1 MATLEKLMKAFESL
15 KSFQQQQQQT
25 VEGVAGR
32 AGRGHRPMGER
43 GPLLGVTLAW
53 GVEGTEG
60 TGAAGRVVVRGE
72 LPAPAERGGPQTGDG
87 EGTPVL
93 KVQIG
98 HDLPRVLPGDRA
110 THAQD
115 FPGQHPPHQTHRT
128 LELSLPS
135 VGLAVHRQLEGTC
148 GVSLPL
154 PPGTRSV
161 HPPPGDPECP
171 PASRGPG
178 VPTQGRRRLPCG
190 QLWTPAPDST
200 GGSVCSWAAPA
211 PLPPPGPG
219 SWLIPSSETQTQRKK
234 ELLNTKKDRVNH
246 CQTICENIVAQ
257 SLRNSPEFQ
266 KLLGIAVE
274 LFLLCSDDAESD
286 VRMVADECLNKVIKA
301 LMDSNLPRLQLELY
315 KEIKKNGA
323 PRSLRAALWRFAELA
338 HLVRPQKCRPYLVNL
353 LPCLT
358 RISKRTEESVQE
370 SLAAA
375 IPKIMASFGNFAND
389 NEIKVLLKAF
399 IANLKSSSPTIR
411 RTAASSAVSVCQHS
425 RRTQHFYSWLLSV
438 LLGLLVPVGG
448 EPPTLLILG
457 VLLALR
463 YLVPLLQQQVKDTS
477 LKGSFGVTRKETEV
491 SPSTEQLVQVYE
503 LILHYTQ
510 HPDHNVVTGALE
522 LLQQIFRTPPPEL
535 LQVLTTV
542 GGGRRLGAARDEPGC
557 RSRSGSIVELIAGGG
572 SSCSPVLS
580 RKQKGKVLL
589 GEEEALEDDSES
601 RSDVSSSAFAA
612 SVKGEVAGELAASSG
627 VSTPGS
633 TSSAA
638 DSVGHDIIT
647 EQPRSQHTLQSDPV
661 DLASCDLASAATDGD
676 EEDILSHSSSQIS
689 AVPSDPAMDLNDGT
703 QASSPISDSSQTTT
717 EGPDSAVT
725 PSDSSEIVLDSA
737 DSQYSG
743 MQMEHLQDEEEDA
756 AGVLTDEASVAL
768 PHAHALR
775 NAGHSRQSS
784 DSSVERLLPKEEAAE
799 LGDPESK
806 PCRIKGDIGQ
816 FTDDDAAPLVHCVRL
831 LAASFL
837 LTGEK
842 NALVPDRD
850 ARVSVKALAVSCVG
864 AAVALHPESFFSKLY
879 KSPLDPVEYPEEQYV
894 SDILNYI
901 DHGDPQIRGAT
912 AILCGTLVHSILT
925 RSRFHVSDWLG
936 AMRGLTGNTFSLVD
950 CVPLLQKTLK
960 DESSVTCK
968 LACTAVRL
976 CVMSLCSSS
985 YSELGLQLII
995 DALPLRSSSYWLVRT
1010 ELLETLAEIDFR
1022 LVSFLESRAEKLHR
1036 GAHHYTGLLKLQE
1049 RVLNNVVISLLGDED
1064 SRVRH
1069 VAAASLLRLVP
1080 KLFYKCDQG
1089 QADPVVAV
1097 ARDQSSVYLKLL
1109 MHEMQP
1115 PSHFSVS
1122 TMTRIYRGYSL
1133 LPSITDVTLENNL
1146 SRVIAAVSHQLV
1158 RSTTRA
1164 LTFGCCE
1171 ALCLLSTA
1179 FPVCVWSL
1187 GWHCGVPPLGGADE
1201 SRKSCTVGMVT
1212 VILTLLS
1219 SAWFPLDLSAHQDAL
1234 TLAGNLLAASAPRS
1248 LRSSWSTEEEASTAA
1263 TRQEEAWP
1271 ALGDRSLVP
1280 MVEQLFSHL
1289 LKVINICAHV
1299 LDDVAPGPAVK
1310 AALPSLTNPPSLSP
1324 IRRKGKEKEAGE
1336 QVAVPLSP
1344 KKGPEAGPASRQP
1357 DTPGPA
1363 TTSKSSTLGGFYH
1376 LPSYLKLYEV
1386 LKATHTNYKVTLD
1399 LQSSTEKFG
1408 SFLRSA
1414 LDVLSQILEL
1424 ATLQD
1429 IGKCV
1434 EEILGYLKSCFSR
1447 EPMMATVCVQQL
1459 LKTLFGTNL
1468 ASQFDGLSSNPS
1480 KSQGR
1485 AQRLGSSSIRP
1496 GLYHYC
1502 FMAPYTH
1509 FTQAL
1514 ADASLRNMVQA
1525 EQDHDTSGW
1534 FDVLQKVSSQLKT
1547 NLTGVTKN
1555 RADKNAI
1562 HNHIRLFEPLVIKA
1576 LKQYTTTT
1584 SVQLQRQVLDLL
1596 AQLVQLRVNYCLLDS
1611 DQVFIGFV
1619 LKQFEYIEVG
1629 QFRES
1634 EAIIPN
1640 VFFFLVLLSYERYHS
1655 KQIIGIPKIIQLCDG
1670 IMASGRKAV
1679 THAIPALQPI
1689 VHDLFVL
1696 RGANKADAGKELETQ
1711 KEVVVSMLLRLI
1723 QHHQVL
1729 EMFILVLQ
1737 QCHKENEDKWKR
1749 LSRQV
1754 ADVILPML
1762 AKQQMHID
1770 SHEALGVLNTLFE
1783 ILAPSS
1789 LRPVDMLLRSMFV
1802 TPSTMA
1808 SVSTVQ
1814 LWISGI
1820 LAILRVLISQSTEDI
1835 VLSRIQE
1842 LSFSAHL
1849 LSCPVINRL
1858 REGSSSPAPEGHSE
1872 GRHGKSLP
1880 EETFSRF
1887 LLQLVGILL
1896 DDIVTKQL
1904 RVDVSEQQ
1912 HTFYCQELGT
1922 LLMCLVHIFK
1932 SGMFRRMTA
1941 AATRLFTSE
1950 ASDGSFYT
1958 LEGLNA
1964 HVRAMVPTHPALVLL
1979 WCQLLLLV
1987 NYTDYRWWAEVQQ
2000 TPKRHS
2006 LSSTKLLSP
2015 QALGEADS
2023 DWASR
2028 LGMCNREIVRRGA
2041 LILFCDYVCQNLH
2054 DSEHLTWLTVNHIQ
2068 DLISLSHEPPV
2079 QDFISAV
2086 HRNSAASGLFIQAI
2100 QSRCDNLSTPTML
2113 RKTLQCLEGIHLSQ
2127 SGAVLTLYVDRLLHT
2142 PFRVLARRVDT
2153 LACRRV
2159 EMLLAANTQSSV
2171 SQLPLEELN
2180 RIQEYL
2186 QSSGL
2191 AQRHQRLYSLLD
2203 RFRLSTVPE
2212 SQSPAPPVTS
2222 HPLDGDGHM
2231 ALEAV
2236 NPDKDWYIRLVRSQ
2250 CWTRSD
2256 SALLE
2261 GAELV
2266 HRIPAGELEAF
2277 MMNPEF
2283 NISLLAPCL
2292 SLGVRE
2298 LSGGQGS
2305 PLFET
2310 ARLVTLH
2317 RMSSVVQQLPATH
2330 QPYQPS
2336 FPPESSAYWSKLSDL
2351 FGDAT
2356 VYQSLTTLARAL
2368 AQYLVV
2374 LSRVPSHLHLP
2385 PEKEEDV
2392 VKFVVMTLEALS
2404 WHLIHRQMPLSLDLQ
2419 AALDCCCVALQL
2431 PGLWLVLS
2439 SLEFVTHACSLIH
2452 CVRFA
2457 LEAIAVQP
2465 GDQLLSPERR
2475 MNPAAALR
2483 EDRADADSAPP
2494 QYVTTACELV
2504 AEMVEALQSVL
2515 APGHRRN
2522 SNVPAFLTSVLKNIV
2537 VSLARLPLVNSYT
2550 RVPPLV
2556 WKLGW
2561 SPKPGG
2567 DFGTALPEIPV
2578 EFLQEKEV
2586 FKEFIYRINTL
2597 GWTSRTQFEE
2607 TWATLLGVLVTQPL
2621 SMEQEESQPEEDTE
2635 RTQIHVLAVQA
2646 ITSLVLSAMAVP
2658 VAGNPAVSCL
2668 EQQPRNKP
2676 LKALDTRFG
2685 RKLSVIRG
2693 IVEQEVQAMVS
2704 KRDNI
2709 ATHHSYQAWDPVP
2722 SLAPATTGALISHDK
2737 LLLQINPEREL
2748 GNMSYKLGQVSIHSV
2763 WLGNSITPLRE
2774 EEWDE
2779 EEEEE
2784 ADVPLP
2790 SSPPTSPVNSRKH
2803 RAGVDIHSCSQFLL
2817 ELYSRWLLPSGSARK
2832 TPVILISEVVRSL
2845 LVVSDLFTERNQF
2858 EMMYSTLMELRR
2870 VHPSEDEILVQYLV
2884 PATCKAAAVLGMDKA
2899 VAEPVSRL
2907 LESALRSSHL
2917 PSRLGA
2923 LHGVLY
2929 VLECDLLDD
2938 TAKQLIP
2945 VVSDYLLSNLKGIAH
2960 CVNVH
2965 SQQHVLLM
2973 CATAFYLIEN
2983 YPLDVGPEFSASI
2996 IQMCGVMLSGSE
3008 EATPSAVFHCVLR
3021 GLERLLLSEQ
3031 LSRLD
3036 AESLVKLSVDRV
3048 NVHSPHR
3055 AMAALGLM
3063 LTCMYTGKEKVSPG
3077 RTADPNSSAPDS
3089 ESVIV
3094 AMERVSV
3101 LFDRIRKGFP
3111 CEARVVAR
3119 ILPQFLDDFFPPQDV
3134 MNKVIGEFLSNQQPY
3149 PQFMATV
3156 VYKVFQTL
3164 HSTGQ
3169 SSMVRDWVMLSLS
3182 NFTQRTPVAMAMW
3195 SLSCFF
3201 VSASTS
3207 PWVSAVLPH
3216 VISRMG
3222 KLEPVDVNLFCLVAT
3237 DFYRHQIEEELD
3249 RRAFQSV
3256 FEVVAAPGSPYH
3268 RLLACLRGAHQGTT
3282 G

>member
-15 KSFQQQQQQT
+15 KSFQQQQQ
-25 VEGVAGR
+25 
-32 AGRGHRPMGER
+32 P
-43 GPLLGVTLAW
+43 P
-53 GVEGTEG
+53 
-60 TGAAGRVVVRGE
+60 
-72 LPAPAERGGPQTGDG
+72 PAPPAPQ
-87 EGTPVL
+87 PP
-93 KVQIG
+93 Q
-98 HDLPRVLPGDRA
+98 PPPPP
-110 THAQD
+110 AQ
-115 FPGQHPPHQTHRT
+115 PPPPPPQQPPP
-128 LELSLPS
+128 LPS
-135 VGLAVHRQLEGTC
+135 
-148 GVSLPL
+148 
-154 PPGTRSV
+154 PP
-161 HPPPGDPECP
+161 
-171 PASRGPG
+171 
-178 VPTQGRRRLPCG
+178 
-190 QLWTPAPDST
+190 
-200 GGSVCSWAAPA
+200 
-211 PLPPPGPG
+211 PPPGPAMAEE
-219 SWLIPSSETQTQRKK
+219 PPHRPKK
-234 ELLNTKKDRVNH
+234 ELSATKKDRVNH
-246 CQTICENIVAQ
+246 CLTICENIVAQ

-266 KLLGIAVE
+266 KLLGIAME

-358 RISKRTEESVQE
+358 RTSKRPEESVQE
-370 SLAAA
+370 TLAAA
-375 IPKIMASFGNFAND
+375 VPKIMASFGNFAND

-399 IANLKSSSPTIR
+399 IANLKSSSPAVR
-411 RTAASSAVSVCQHS
+411 RTAASAAVSVCQHS
-425 RRTQHFYSWLLSV
+425 RRTQYFYSWLLNV
-438 LLGLLVPVGG
+438 LLGLLVPV
-448 EPPTLLILG
+448 EEEHSTLLVLG
-457 VLLALR
+457 VLLTLR

-477 LKGSFGVTRKETEV
+477 LKGSFGVTRKEMEV
-491 SPSTEQLVQVYE
+491 CPSAEQLVQVYE
-503 LILHYTQ
+503 LTLHHTQ
-510 HPDHNVVTGALE
+510 HQDHNVVTGALE
-522 LLQQIFRTPPPEL
+522 LLQQLFRTPPPEL
-535 LQVLTTV
+535 LHALTTP
-542 GGGRRLGAARDEPGC
+542 GGLGQLTAAKEESGG
-557 RSRSGSIVELIAGGG
+557 RSRSGSIVELLAGGG
-572 SSCSPVLS
+572 SSCSPVPS
-580 RKQKGKVLL
+580 RKHKGKALL

-612 SVKGEVAGELAASSG
+612 SVKSEIGGELATSSG
-627 VSTPGS
+627 VSTPGAS
-633 TSSAA
+633 
-638 DSVGHDIIT
+638 GHDIIT
-647 EQPRSQHTLQSDPV
+647 EQPRSQHTLQADSV
-661 DLASCDLASAATDGD
+661 DLSSCDLTSAATDGD

-725 PSDSSEIVLDSA
+725 PSDSSEIVLDGA

-743 MQMEHLQDEEEDA
+743 TQIGQAQDEDEDA
-756 AGVLTDEASVAL
+756 ADAFRSSSLAL
-768 PHAHALR
+768 QQAHFLKTT
-775 NAGHSRQSS
+775 GHSRQSS
-784 DSSVERLLPKEEAAE
+784 DSSVEKLVARDEAA
-799 LGDPESK
+799 DPGAQESK

-816 FTDDDAAPLVHCVRL
+816 SADGDAAPLVHCVRL
-831 LAASFL
+831 LSASFL

-842 NALVPDRD
+842 NVLVPDRD
-850 ARVSVKALAVSCVG
+850 VRVSVKALALSCVG
-864 AAVALHPESFFSKLY
+864 AAVALHPESFFSTLY
-879 KSPLDPVEYPEEQYV
+879 KAPLDTVEHREEQYV

-901 DHGDPQIRGAT
+901 DHGDPQVRGAT
-912 AILCGTLVHSILT
+912 AILCGTLISSILS
-925 RSRFHVSDWLG
+925 RSRFCVEDWMG
-936 AMRGLTGNTFSLVD
+936 TVRTLTGNTFSLAD

-968 LACTAVRL
+968 LACTAVRH
-976 CVMSLCSSS
+976 CIVSLCSSS
-985 YSELGLQLII
+985 YSDLGLQLII
-995 DALPLRSSSYWLVRT
+995 ELLALKNSSYWLVRT

-1022 LVSFLESRAEKLHR
+1022 LVSFLEAKAESLHR

-1049 RVLNNVVISLLGDED
+1049 RVLNNVVLHLLGDED
-1064 SRVRH
+1064 PRVRH
-1069 VAAASLLRLVP
+1069 VAAASLIRLVP

-1109 MHEMQP
+1109 MHETQP

-1122 TMTRIYRGYSL
+1122 TITRVYRGYSL
-1133 LPSITDVTLENNL
+1133 LPSVTDVTTENNL
-1146 SRVIAAVSHQLV
+1146 SRVIAAVSHELIT
-1158 RSTTRA
+1158 STTRA

-1171 ALCLLSTA
+1171 ALCLLSAA
-1179 FPVCVWSL
+1179 FPVCTWSL
-1187 GWHCGVPPLGGADE
+1187 GWHCGVPPLSASDE
-1201 SRKSCTVGMVT
+1201 SRKSCTVGMATMV
-1212 VILTLLS
+1212 LTLLS

-1234 TLAGNLLAASAPRS
+1234 IVAGNLLAASAPKS
-1248 LRSSWSTEEEASTAA
+1248 LRSSWTSEEEASSAA
-1263 TRQEEAWP
+1263 TKQEEVWP

-1299 LDDVAPGPAVK
+1299 LDDVAPGPTVK

-1324 IRRKGKEKEAGE
+1324 IRRKGKEKEPGE
-1336 QVAVPLSP
+1336 QASAPLSP
-1344 KKGPEAGPASRQP
+1344 KKGGEASAASRQSDP
-1357 DTPGPA
+1357 SGPV
-1363 TTSKSSTLGGFYH
+1363 TTSKSSSLGSFYH
-1376 LPSYLKLYEV
+1376 LPSYLKLHDV
-1386 LKATHTNYKVTLD
+1386 LKATHANYKVTLD
-1399 LQSSTEKFG
+1399 LQNSTEKFG
-1408 SFLRSA
+1408 GFLRSA
-1414 LDVLSQILEL
+1414 LDVLSQLLEL

-1447 EPMMATVCVQQL
+1447 EPTMATVCVQQL

-1468 ASQFDGLSSNPS
+1468 ASQFDGISSNPS

-1485 AQRLGSSSIRP
+1485 AQRLGSSSVRP

-1525 EQDHDTSGW
+1525 EQEHDTSGW
-1534 FDVLQKVSSQLKT
+1534 FDVLQKVSTQLKT
-1547 NLTGVTKN
+1547 NLTSVTKN

-1619 LKQFEYIEVG
+1619 LKQFEYMEVG

-1640 VFFFLVLLSYERYHS
+1640 IFFFLVLLSYERYHS

-1696 RGANKADAGKELETQ
+1696 RGTNKADAGRELETQ

-1723 QHHQVL
+1723 QYHQVL

-1842 LSFSAHL
+1842 LSFSPYFI
-1849 LSCPVINRL
+1849 SCPVIHRL
-1858 REGSSSPAPEGHSE
+1858 RDGDENATPEGHSE
-1872 GRHGKSLP
+1872 GKPMKSLP

-1896 DDIVTKQL
+1896 EDIVTKQL
-1904 RVDVSEQQ
+1904 KVELSEQQ

-1922 LLMCLVHIFK
+1922 LLMCLIHIFK
-1932 SGMFRRMTA
+1932 SGMFRRITA
-1941 AATRLFTSE
+1941 AATRLFTSDSCE
-1950 ASDGSFYT
+1950 GSFYT
-1958 LEGLNA
+1958 LESLNA
-1964 HVRAMVPTHPALVLL
+1964 RVRCMVPTHPALVLL
-1979 WCQLLLLV
+1979 WCQILLLV
-1987 NYTDYRWWAEVQQ
+1987 NHTDHRWWAEVQQ
-2000 TPKRHS
+2000 TPRRHS

-2015 QALGEADS
+2015 QMPGEEEDS
-2023 DWASR
+2023 TVAAR

-2054 DSEHLTWLTVNHIQ
+2054 DSEHLTWLIVNHIQ
-2068 DLISLSHEPPV
+2068 DLILLSHEPPV

-2100 QSRCDNLSTPTML
+2100 QSRCENLSTPTTL
-2113 RKTLQCLEGIHLSQ
+2113 KRTLQCLEGIHLSQ
-2127 SGAVLTLYVDRLLHT
+2127 SGAVLTLYVDRLLCT
-2142 PFRVLARRVDT
+2142 PFRVLARMVDT

-2159 EMLLAANTQSSV
+2159 EMLLAASVQSSV
-2171 SQLPLEELN
+2171 AQLPVEELT

-2203 RFRLSTVPE
+2203 RFRLSTAQD
-2212 SQSPAPPVTS
+2212 SLSPLPPVTS

-2236 NPDKDWYIRLVRSQ
+2236 SPDKDWYIRLVKSQ

-2261 GAELV
+2261 GAELLNRV
-2266 HRIPAGELEAF
+2266 PAEDMDAL
-2277 MMNPEF
+2277 MMDPEF
-2283 NISLLAPCL
+2283 NLSLLAPCL
-2292 SLGVRE
+2292 SLGLRE
-2298 LSGGQGS
+2298 ISGGQKS
-2305 PLFET
+2305 PLFEA
-2310 ARLVTLH
+2310 ARAVTLD
-2317 RMSSVVQQLPATH
+2317 RVSSIVQQLPAVH
-2330 QPYQPS
+2330 QVFQP
-2336 FPPESSAYWSKLSDL
+2336 FLPAEPSAYWSKLNDL
-2351 FGDAT
+2351 FGDARLH
-2356 VYQSLTTLARAL
+2356 QSLITLARAL
-2368 AQYLVV
+2368 AQYLVAISK
-2374 LSRVPSHLHLP
+2374 LPARLHLP
-2385 PEKEEDV
+2385 PEKEKDT
-2392 VKFVVMTLEALS
+2392 VKFVVMTLEALA
-2404 WHLIHRQMPLSLDLQ
+2404 WHLIHVRIPLSLGLQ
-2419 AALDCCCVALQL
+2419 AGLDCCCLALQL
-2431 PGLWLVLS
+2431 PGLWSVVS
-2439 SLEFVTHACSLIH
+2439 SAEFVTHACSLIH
-2452 CVRFA
+2452 CVRFI
-2457 LEAIAVQP
+2457 LEAVAVQP
-2465 GDQLLSPERR
+2465 GDQLLSPDRR
-2475 MNPAAALR
+2475 MSAPEAVREDEGGSSTQKPSYVAAA
-2483 EDRADADSAPP
+2483 
-2494 QYVTTACELV
+2494 CEMV
-2504 AEMVEALQSVL
+2504 AEMVECLQSVL
-2515 APGHRRN
+2515 ALGHRRN
-2522 SNVPAFLTSVLKNIV
+2522 SGMPAFLTALLRNIV

-2556 WKLGW
+2556 WRLGW

-2567 DFGTALPEIPV
+2567 DFGTVFPEIPV

-2621 SMEQEESQPEEDTE
+2621 VMEQEESPPEEDME
-2635 RTQIHVLAVQA
+2635 RTQINVLAVQA
-2646 ITSLVLSAMAVP
+2646 ITSLVLSAMTVP

-2693 IVEQEVQAMVS
+2693 IVEQEIQAMVS
-2704 KRDNI
+2704 KRENI

-2722 SLAPATTGALISHDK
+2722 SLSPATTGALISHDK
-2737 LLLQINPEREL
+2737 LLLQTNPEREL
-2748 GNMSYKLGQVSIHSV
+2748 GNTSYKLGQVSIHSM

-2784 ADVPLP
+2784 ADVPAP
-2790 SSPPTSPVNSRKH
+2790 SPPPTSPVNSRKH

-2817 ELYSRWLLPSGSARK
+2817 ELYSRWILPSSSARK

-2845 LVVSDLFTERNQF
+2845 LVVSDLFTERSQF
-2858 EMMYSTLMELRR
+2858 EMMYATLTELRR
-2870 VHPSEDEILVQYLV
+2870 VHPSEDEILIQYLV

-2907 LESALRSSHL
+2907 LETTLRSGHL
-2917 PSRLGA
+2917 PSRIGA
-2923 LHGVLY
+2923 LHGALY

-2945 VVSDYLLSNLKGIAH
+2945 VISDYLLSNLKGVAH
-2960 CVNVH
+2960 CVNIH
-2965 SQQHVLLM
+2965 SQQHVLVM
-2973 CATAFYLIEN
+2973 CATAFYLMEN

-3008 EATPSAVFHCVLR
+3008 EATPSIIYHCALR

-3063 LTCMYTGKEKVSPG
+3063 LTCMYTGKEKISPG
-3077 RTADPNSSAPDS
+3077 RTSDANPAAPDS

-3164 HSTGQ
+3164 HSAGQ

-3207 PWVSAVLPH
+3207 PWVSATLPH
-3216 VISRMG
+3216 VVSRMG
-3222 KLEPVDVNLFCLVAT
+3222 KLEQVDVNLFCLVAT

-3256 FEVVAAPGSPYH
+3256 FEVVATPGSPYH
-3268 RLLACLRGAHQGTT
+3268 RLLTCLRNVHRGATC
-3282 G
+3282 

>member
-1 MATLEKLMKAFESL
+1 M
-15 KSFQQQQQQT
+15 
-25 VEGVAGR
+25 
-32 AGRGHRPMGER
+32 
-43 GPLLGVTLAW
+43 
-53 GVEGTEG
+53 
-60 TGAAGRVVVRGE
+60 
-72 LPAPAERGGPQTGDG
+72 
-87 EGTPVL
+87 
-93 KVQIG
+93 
-98 HDLPRVLPGDRA
+98 
-110 THAQD
+110 
-115 FPGQHPPHQTHRT
+115 
-128 LELSLPS
+128 
-135 VGLAVHRQLEGTC
+135 
-148 GVSLPL
+148 
-154 PPGTRSV
+154 
-161 HPPPGDPECP
+161 
-171 PASRGPG
+171 
-178 VPTQGRRRLPCG
+178 
-190 QLWTPAPDST
+190 
-200 GGSVCSWAAPA
+200 
-211 PLPPPGPG
+211 
-219 SWLIPSSETQTQRKK
+219 
-234 ELLNTKKDRVNH
+234 
-246 CQTICENIVAQ
+246 
-257 SLRNSPEFQ
+257 
-266 KLLGIAVE
+266 E

-358 RISKRTEESVQE
+358 RTSKRPEESVQE
-370 SLAAA
+370 TLATA

-411 RTAASSAVSVCQHS
+411 RTAAGSAVSICQHS
-425 RRTQHFYSWLLSV
+425 RRTQYFYTWLLNV
-438 LLGLLVPVGG
+438 LLGLLVPV
-448 EPPTLLILG
+448 EDEHSTLLILG
-457 VLLALR
+457 VLLTLR

-477 LKGSFGVTRKETEV
+477 LKGSFGVTRKEMEV

-503 LILHYTQ
+503 LTLRYTQ
-510 HPDHNVVTGALE
+510 HQDHNVVTGALE
-522 LLQQIFRTPPPEL
+522 LLQQLFRTPPPEL
-535 LQVLTTV
+535 LQALTTA
-542 GGGRRLGAARDEPGC
+542 GGLGRLAAAKDEPSC
-557 RSRSGSIVELIAGGG
+557 RSRSGSIVELI
-572 SSCSPVLS
+572 
-580 RKQKGKVLL
+580 GKVLL
-589 GEEEALEDDSES
+589 GEAAALEEDSES
-601 RSDVSSSAFAA
+601 RSDSSSPAFAA
-612 SVKGEVAGELAASSG
+612 SVKGEIGGELAASSG

-633 TSSAA
+633 ASSAA
-638 DSVGHDIIT
+638 DSAGHDIIT
-647 EQPRSQHTLQSDPV
+647 EQPRSQHTLQPDSV
-661 DLASCDLASAATDGD
+661 DLTGCDLTSAATDGD

-725 PSDSSEIVLDSA
+725 PSDSSEIVLDGP
-737 DSQYSG
+737 DGQYSG
-743 MQMEHLQDEEEDA
+743 MQIGQPRDEGEEA
-756 AGVLTDEASVAL
+756 AGLLPDEDVDAFTDSAVAL
-768 PHAHALR
+768 QQAHLLER
-775 NAGHSRQSS
+775 LGHSRQPS
-784 DSSVERLLPKEEAAE
+784 DSSIDKFVSRDEATE
-799 LGDPESK
+799 PGDQENK
-806 PCRIKGDIGQ
+806 PCRIKGDIGRSA
-816 FTDDDAAPLVHCVRL
+816 DDDSAPLIHCVRL
-831 LAASFL
+831 LSASFL

-850 ARVSVKALAVSCVG
+850 VRVSVKALALSCVG

-879 KSPLDPVEYPEEQYV
+879 KVPLETTEYPEEQYV
-894 SDILNYI
+894 SDVLNYI
-901 DHGDPQIRGAT
+901 DHGDPQVRGAT
-912 AILCGTLVHSILT
+912 AILCGTLVYSILS
-925 RSRFHVSDWLG
+925 RSRFHVGDWV
-936 AMRGLTGNTFSLVD
+936 ATVRTLTGNTFSLVD
-950 CVPLLQKTLK
+950 CIPLLQKTLK

-968 LACTAVRL
+968 LACTAVRH

-985 YSELGLQLII
+985 YSEFGLQLIT
-995 DALPLRSSSYWLVRT
+995 DVLTLRNSSYWLVRT

-1022 LVSFLESRAEKLHR
+1022 LVSFLEAKAENIHR
-1036 GAHHYTGLLKLQE
+1036 GAHHYTGRLKLQE
-1049 RVLNNVVISLLGDED
+1049 RVLNNVVIYLLGDED
-1064 SRVRH
+1064 PRVRH
-1069 VAAASLLRLVP
+1069 VAAASLMRLVP

-1109 MHEMQP
+1109 MHETQP

-1122 TMTRIYRGYSL
+1122 TITRIYRGYNL
-1133 LPSITDVTLENNL
+1133 LPSITDVTMENNL
-1146 SRVIAAVSHQLV
+1146 SRVIAAVSHELIT
-1158 RSTTRA
+1158 STTRA

-1187 GWHCGVPPLGGADE
+1187 GWHCGVPPLSASDE
-1201 SRKSCTVGMVT
+1201 ARKSCTVGMAT
-1212 VILTLLS
+1212 MILTLLS

-1234 TLAGNLLAASAPRS
+1234 ILAGNLLAASAPKS
-1248 LRSSWSTEEEASTAA
+1248 LRSSWTSEEEANPAA
-1263 TRQEEAWP
+1263 TKQEEIWP
-1271 ALGDRSLVP
+1271 ALGDRTLVP

-1299 LDDVAPGPAVK
+1299 LDDVAPGPAIK

-1324 IRRKGKEKEAGE
+1324 IRRKGKEKEPGE
-1336 QVAVPLSP
+1336 QASVPLSP
-1344 KKGPEAGPASRQP
+1344 KKGNEASPASRQS
-1357 DTPGPA
+1357 DTSGPVPA
-1363 TTSKSSTLGGFYH
+1363 NKSSSLGSFYH
-1376 LPSYLKLYEV
+1376 LPSYLKLHDV
-1386 LKATHTNYKVTLD
+1386 LKATHANYKVTLD
-1399 LQSSTEKFG
+1399 LQNSTEKFG
-1408 SFLRSA
+1408 GFLRSA

-1485 AQRLGSSSIRP
+1485 AQRLGSSSVRP

-1534 FDVLQKVSSQLKT
+1534 FDVLQKVSTQLKT
-1547 NLTGVTKN
+1547 NLTSVTKN

-1584 SVQLQRQVLDLL
+1584 SVQLQKQVLDLL

-1640 VFFFLVLLSYERYHS
+1640 IFFFLVLLSYERYHS

-1696 RGANKADAGKELETQ
+1696 RGTNKADAGKELETQ

-1723 QHHQVL
+1723 QYHQVL

-1749 LSRQV
+1749 LSRQI
-1754 ADVILPML
+1754 ADIILPML

-1802 TPSTMA
+1802 TPDTMA

-1842 LSFSAHL
+1842 LSFSPYL
-1849 LSCPVINRL
+1849 ISCPIINRL
-1858 REGSSSPAPEGHSE
+1858 RDGDSNSTPEEQGE
-1872 GRHGKSLP
+1872 GRQVKNLP

-1896 DDIVTKQL
+1896 EDIVTKQL
-1904 RVDVSEQQ
+1904 KVEMSEQQ

-1922 LLMCLVHIFK
+1922 LLMCLIHIFK
-1932 SGMFRRMTA
+1932 SGMFRRITA
-1941 AATRLFTSE
+1941 AASRLFT
-1950 ASDGSFYT
+1950 ADGADSSFYG
-1958 LEGLNA
+1958 LESLNA
-1964 HVRAMVPTHPALVLL
+1964 RVRSMVPTHPALVLL
-1979 WCQLLLLV
+1979 WCQILLLV
-1987 NYTDYRWWAEVQQ
+1987 SHTDYRWWAEVQQ
-2000 TPKRHS
+2000 TPKRRS
-2006 LSSTKLLSP
+2006 LSSTKSLCP
-2015 QALGEADS
+2015 QMSGEEEDS
-2023 DWASR
+2023 DLAAK

-2054 DSEHLTWLTVNHIQ
+2054 DSEHLAWLLVNHVQ
-2068 DLISLSHEPPV
+2068 DLIGLSHEPPV

-2100 QSRCDNLSTPTML
+2100 QSRCENLSTPTTL
-2113 RKTLQCLEGIHLSQ
+2113 KKTLQCLEGIHLSQ
-2127 SGAVLTLYVDRLLHT
+2127 SGAVLMLYVDKLLCT
-2142 PFRVLARRVDT
+2142 PLRVLARMVDT

-2159 EMLLAANTQSSV
+2159 EMLLAANLQSNMA
-2171 SQLPLEELN
+2171 QLPVEELN

-2186 QSSGL
+2186 QNSGL

-2203 RFRLSTVPE
+2203 RLRLATAPGSCGP
-2212 SQSPAPPVTS
+2212 SPPVTS
-2222 HPLDGDGHM
+2222 HPLDGDGPL
-2231 ALEAV
+2231 ALETV
-2236 NPDKDWYIRLVRSQ
+2236 NPDKDWYIRLVKSQ

-2266 HRIPAGELEAF
+2266 NRLPPGDMSAF
-2277 MMNPEF
+2277 MMNSEF
-2283 NISLLAPCL
+2283 NLSLLAPCL
-2292 SLGVRE
+2292 GLGMRE
-2298 LSGGQGS
+2298 ISGGQKS
-2305 PLFET
+2305 PLFEA
-2310 ARLVTLH
+2310 ARVVTLD
-2317 RMSSVVQQLPATH
+2317 RVTSMVQQLPAVH
-2330 QPYQPS
+2330 QVFQPFLPVEPS
-2336 FPPESSAYWSKLSDL
+2336 TYWGKVNDL
-2351 FGDAT
+2351 FGDA
-2356 VYQSLTTLARAL
+2356 VLYRSLTTLARAL
-2368 AQYLVV
+2368 AQYLLVFSK
-2374 LSRVPSHLHLP
+2374 LPSHLHLP
-2385 PEKEEDV
+2385 PEKEKDT

-2404 WHLIHRQMPLSLDLQ
+2404 WHLMHEQIPLSLDLQ
-2419 AALDCCCVALQL
+2419 AGLDCCCLALQL
-2431 PGLWLVLS
+2431 PGLWSVLS
-2439 SLEFVTHACSLIH
+2439 SPEMVTHACSLIH
-2452 CVRFA
+2452 CVRFL
-2457 LEAIAVQP
+2457 LEAIVVQP

-2475 MNPAAALR
+2475 TNTPKAAR
-2483 EDRADADSAPP
+2483 EDEVDSNTLNPK
-2494 QYVTTACELV
+2494 YITAACGMV
-2504 AEMVEALQSVL
+2504 AEMVESLPSVL
-2515 APGHRRN
+2515 ALGHKRN
-2522 SNVPAFLTSVLKNIV
+2522 SSTPAFLTSVLKNIII
-2537 VSLARLPLVNSYT
+2537 SLARLPLVNSYT

-2561 SPKPGG
+2561 APKPGG
-2567 DFGTALPEIPV
+2567 DFGTAFPEIPV

-2586 FKEFIYRINTL
+2586 FKEFIYRINAL

-2621 SMEQEESQPEEDTE
+2621 VMEQEESPPEEDTE
-2635 RTQIHVLAVQA
+2635 RTQINVLAVQA
-2646 ITSLVLSAMAVP
+2646 ITSLVLSAMTVP

-2685 RKLSVIRG
+2685 RKLSIIRG
-2693 IVEQEVQAMVS
+2693 IVEQEIQAMVS
-2704 KRDNI
+2704 KRENI
-2709 ATHHSYQAWDPVP
+2709 ATHHLYQAWDPVP
-2722 SLAPATTGALISHDK
+2722 SLSPATTGALISHDK

-2784 ADVPLP
+2784 ADVPAP
-2790 SSPPTSPVNSRKH
+2790 SSAPTSPVNSRKH

-2817 ELYSRWLLPSGSARK
+2817 ELYSRWILPSSSARR
-2832 TPVILISEVVRSL
+2832 TPIILISEVVRSL
-2845 LVVSDLFTERNQF
+2845 LVVSDLFTERSQF
-2858 EMMYSTLMELRR
+2858 EMMYLTLTELRR

-2907 LESALRSSHL
+2907 LESTLRSSHL
-2917 PSRLGA
+2917 PSKIGA

-2945 VVSDYLLSNLKGIAH
+2945 VISDYLLSNLKGVAH
-2960 CVNVH
+2960 CVNIH
-2965 SQQHVLLM
+2965 SQQHVLVM

-3008 EATPSAVFHCVLR
+3008 ESTPSIIYHCVLR

-3063 LTCMYTGKEKVSPG
+3063 LTCMYTGKEKISPG
-3077 RTADPNSSAPDS
+3077 RTSDPSPAAPDS

-3182 NFTQRTPVAMAMW
+3182 NFTQRAPVAMAVW

-3222 KLEPVDVNLFCLVAT
+3222 KLEQVDVNLFCLVAT

-3256 FEVVAAPGSPYH
+3256 FEVVAAPGNPYH
-3268 RLLACLRGAHQGTT
+3268 QLLTCLRNVHKVSTC
-3282 G
+3282 

>member
-15 KSFQQQQQQT
+15 KSFQQQQQQQQPT
-25 VEGVAGR
+25 
-32 AGRGHRPMGER
+32 P
-43 GPLLGVTLAW
+43 P
-53 GVEGTEG
+53 
-60 TGAAGRVVVRGE
+60 
-72 LPAPAERGGPQTGDG
+72 PPPQ
-87 EGTPVL
+87 P
-93 KVQIG
+93 
-98 HDLPRVLPGDRA
+98 
-110 THAQD
+110 
-115 FPGQHPPHQTHRT
+115 
-128 LELSLPS
+128 
-135 VGLAVHRQLEGTC
+135 
-148 GVSLPL
+148 LPL
-154 PPGTRSV
+154 GLSP
-161 HPPPGDPECP
+161 
-171 PASRGPG
+171 
-178 VPTQGRRRLPCG
+178 
-190 QLWTPAPDST
+190 
-200 GGSVCSWAAPA
+200 
-211 PLPPPGPG
+211 PPPGPAEEP
-219 SWLIPSSETQTQRKK
+219 LPRPKK
-234 ELLNTKKDRVNH
+234 ELSATKKDRVNH
-246 CQTICENIVAQ
+246 CLTICENIVAQ

-266 KLLGIAVE
+266 KLLGIAME

-358 RISKRTEESVQE
+358 RTSKRPEESVQE
-370 SLAAA
+370 TLAAA
-375 IPKIMASFGNFAND
+375 VPKIMASFGNFAND

-399 IANLKSSSPTIR
+399 IANLKSNSPTVR
-411 RTAASSAVSVCQHS
+411 RTAASSAVSICQHS
-425 RRTQHFYSWLLSV
+425 RRTQYFYNWLLNV
-438 LLGLLVPVGG
+438 LLGLLVPV
-448 EPPTLLILG
+448 EEEHSTLLILG
-457 VLLALR
+457 VLLTLR

-477 LKGSFGVTRKETEV
+477 LKGSFGVTRKEMEV
-491 SPSTEQLVQVYE
+491 SPSAEQLVQVYE
-503 LILHYTQ
+503 LTLHHTQ
-510 HPDHNVVTGALE
+510 HQDHNVVTGALE
-522 LLQQIFRTPPPEL
+522 LLQQLFRTPPPEL
-535 LQVLTTV
+535 LQALTTP
-542 GGGRRLGAARDEPGC
+542 GGLRQLTMAQEEAQGRG
-557 RSRSGSIVELIAGGG
+557 RSGSIMELLAGGG
-572 SSCSPVLS
+572 SSSSPVLS
-580 RKQKGKVLL
+580 RKQKGKVLI

-612 SVKGEVAGELAASSG
+612 SVKSEVSGELGASSG
-627 VSTPGS
+627 VSTP
-633 TSSAA
+633 A
-638 DSVGHDIIT
+638 SVVHDIIT
-647 EQPRSQHTLQSDPV
+647 EQPRSQHTLQADSV
-661 DLASCDLASAATDGD
+661 DLSSCDLTSAATDGD

-689 AVPSDPAMDLNDGT
+689 AVLSDPAMDLNDGT

-725 PSDSSEIVLDSA
+725 PSDSSEMVLDGA
-737 DSQYSG
+737 DSQCLG
-743 MQMEHLQDEEEDA
+743 MHIGQPQDEEEEI
-756 AGVLTDEASVAL
+756 AGVLPGEVSDAFGSSSLAL
-768 PHAHALR
+768 QQAHLLER
-775 NAGHSRQSS
+775 MGHSRQPS
-784 DSSVERLLPKEEAAE
+784 DSSIDKFGPRDEVAEA
-799 LGDPESK
+799 GDPENK

-816 FTDDDAAPLVHCVRL
+816 STDDDSAPLVHCVRL
-831 LAASFL
+831 LSASFL

-842 NALVPDRD
+842 KALVPDRD
-850 ARVSVKALAVSCVG
+850 VRVSVKALALSCVG

-879 KSPLDPVEYPEEQYV
+879 KVPLDASKCPEEQYV
-894 SDILNYI
+894 SDILTYI
-901 DHGDPQIRGAT
+901 DHGDPQVRGAT
-912 AILCGTLVHSILT
+912 AILCGTLVSSILS
-925 RSRFHVSDWLG
+925 RSRLHVGNWLG
-936 AMRGLTGNTFSLVD
+936 TIRTLTGNTFSLVD
-950 CVPLLQKTLK
+950 CIPLLQKTLK
-960 DESSVTCK
+960 DDSSVTCK
-968 LACTAVRL
+968 LACTAVRH
-976 CVMSLCSSS
+976 CVPSLCSSS
-985 YSELGLQLII
+985 YSDLGLQLLI
-995 DALPLRSSSYWLVRT
+995 DVLPLKNSSYWLVRT

-1022 LVSFLESRAEKLHR
+1022 LVNFLEMKADSLHR
-1036 GAHHYTGLLKLQE
+1036 GAHHYTGLLKLQD
-1049 RVLNNVVISLLGDED
+1049 RVLNSVVICLLGDED
-1064 SRVRH
+1064 PRVRH
-1069 VAAASLLRLVP
+1069 VAAASLIRLVP

-1089 QADPVVAV
+1089 QADPVVAM
-1097 ARDQSSVYLKLL
+1097 AKDQSSVYLKLL
-1109 MHEMQP
+1109 MHETQP

-1122 TMTRIYRGYSL
+1122 TITRIYRGYSL
-1133 LPSITDVTLENNL
+1133 LPSVTDVTMENSL
-1146 SRVIAAVSHQLV
+1146 SRVIAAVSHELV
-1158 RSTTRA
+1158 TSTTRA

-1171 ALCLLSTA
+1171 ALCLLSAA
-1179 FPVCVWSL
+1179 FPVCTWSV
-1187 GWHCGVPPLGGADE
+1187 GWHCGVPPLSAADE
-1201 SRKSCTVGMVT
+1201 SRKSCTVGMASM
-1212 VILTLLS
+1212 ILTLLS

-1234 TLAGNLLAASAPRS
+1234 ILAGNLLAASAPKS
-1248 LRSSWSTEEEASTAA
+1248 LRSSWASEEEANSAA
-1263 TRQEEAWP
+1263 PRQEEVWP
-1271 ALGDRSLVP
+1271 ALGDRTLVP

-1299 LDDVAPGPAVK
+1299 LDDVTPGPAIK

-1324 IRRKGKEKEAGE
+1324 IRRKGKEKEPGE
-1336 QVAVPLSP
+1336 QASAPMSP
-1344 KKGPEAGPASRQP
+1344 KKGGEASAASRQS
-1357 DTPGPA
+1357 DASGPVA
-1363 TTSKSSTLGGFYH
+1363 ASKSSSLGSFYH
-1376 LPSYLKLYEV
+1376 LPSYLKLHDV
-1386 LKATHTNYKVTLD
+1386 LKATHANYKVTLD
-1399 LQSSTEKFG
+1399 LQNSTEKFG
-1408 SFLRSA
+1408 GFLRSA

-1447 EPMMATVCVQQL
+1447 EPVMATVCVQQL

-1485 AQRLGSSSIRP
+1485 AQRLGSSSMRP

-1525 EQDHDTSGW
+1525 EQEHDTSGW
-1534 FDVLQKVSSQLKT
+1534 FDVLQKVSTQLKT
-1547 NLTGVTKN
+1547 NLTSASKS

-1584 SVQLQRQVLDLL
+1584 SVQLQKRVLDLL

-1640 VFFFLVLLSYERYHS
+1640 IFFFLVLLSYERYHS

-1696 RGANKADAGKELETQ
+1696 RGTNKADAGKELETQ

-1723 QHHQVL
+1723 QYHQVL

-1754 ADVILPML
+1754 ADIILPML

-1789 LRPVDMLLRSMFV
+1789 LRPVDMLLRSMFI

-1842 LSFSAHL
+1842 LSFSPYL
-1849 LSCPVINRL
+1849 ISCPVINKL
-1858 REGSSSPAPEGHSE
+1858 RDGDNNSSLGECSE
-1872 GRHGKSLP
+1872 GKQMKNLP
-1880 EETFSRF
+1880 EDTFSRF

-1896 DDIVTKQL
+1896 EDIVRKQL
-1904 RVDVSEQQ
+1904 KVDMSEQQ

-1922 LLMCLVHIFK
+1922 LLMCLIHIFK
-1932 SGMFRRMTA
+1932 SGMFRRITA
-1941 AATRLFTSE
+1941 AATRLFTSDGCE
-1950 ASDGSFYT
+1950 GSFYT
-1958 LEGLNA
+1958 LESLNA
-1964 HVRAMVPTHPALVLL
+1964 RVRSMVPTHPALVLL
-1979 WCQLLLLV
+1979 WCQILLLV
-1987 NYTDYRWWAEVQQ
+1987 NHTDHRWWAEVQQ

-2006 LSSTKLLSP
+2006 LSCTKSLSP
-2015 QALGEADS
+2015 QMSIEEEDS
-2023 DWASR
+2023 DSAAQ
-2028 LGMCNREIVRRGA
+2028 LGMCSREVVRRGA

-2054 DSEHLTWLTVNHIQ
+2054 DSEHLTWLIVNHIQ
-2068 DLISLSHEPPV
+2068 DLINLSHEPPV

-2100 QSRCDNLSTPTML
+2100 QSRCENLSTPTTL
-2113 RKTLQCLEGIHLSQ
+2113 KKTLQCLEGIHLSQ
-2127 SGAVLTLYVDRLLHT
+2127 SGAVLTLYVDRLLST
-2142 PFRVLARRVDT
+2142 PFRALARMVDT

-2159 EMLLAANTQSSV
+2159 EMLLAANLQSSMA
-2171 SQLPLEELN
+2171 QLPVEELN
-2180 RIQEYL
+2180 RIQEHL

-2203 RFRLSTVPE
+2203 RFRLSTVQD
-2212 SQSPAPPVTS
+2212 SLSPLPPVTS

-2231 ALEAV
+2231 SLETMS
-2236 NPDKDWYIRLVRSQ
+2236 PDKDWYLRLVRSQ

-2266 HRIPAGELEAF
+2266 NRVPAEDMSDF
-2277 MMNPEF
+2277 MMSSEF
-2283 NISLLAPCL
+2283 NLSLLAPCL
-2292 SLGVRE
+2292 SLGMGE
-2298 LSGGQGS
+2298 MAAGQKS
-2305 PLFET
+2305 ALFEAAREATLDRVT
-2310 ARLVTLH
+2310 A
-2317 RMSSVVQQLPATH
+2317 VVQQLPAVH
-2330 QPYQPS
+2330 HVFQPFLPAE
-2336 FPPESSAYWSKLSDL
+2336 PTAYWSKLSDL

-2356 VYQSLTTLARAL
+2356 AYQSLTTLARAL

-2374 LSRVPSHLHLP
+2374 VSKVPDHLHVP
-2385 PEKEEDV
+2385 PEKEIDA
-2392 VKFVVMTLEALS
+2392 VKFVVMILEALS
-2404 WHLIHRQMPLSLDLQ
+2404 WHLIHEQIPLSLDLQ
-2419 AALDCCCVALQL
+2419 AGLNCCCLALQV
-2431 PGLWLVLS
+2431 PGLWGVLS
-2439 SLEFVTHACSLIH
+2439 SPEYVTHACSLIH
-2452 CVRFA
+2452 CVRFI
-2457 LEAIAVQP
+2457 LEAIAVEP
-2465 GDQLLSPERR
+2465 GDQLLGPESKTNTHR
-2475 MNPAAALR
+2475 AVR
-2483 EDRADADSAPP
+2483 EEEADADIHNPS
-2494 QYVTTACELV
+2494 YITSACEMV
-2504 AEMVEALQSVL
+2504 AEMVESLQSVL
-2515 APGHRRN
+2515 ALGHKRN
-2522 SNVPAFLTSVLKNIV
+2522 SSVPSFLTAVLKNIV
-2537 VSLARLPLVNSYT
+2537 VSLARLPIVNSYT

-2567 DFGTALPEIPV
+2567 DFGTVFPEIPV
-2578 EFLQEKEV
+2578 EFLQEKEI

-2621 SMEQEESQPEEDTE
+2621 VMEQEESPPEEDTE

-2646 ITSLVLSAMAVP
+2646 ITSLVLSAMTVP

-2693 IVEQEVQAMVS
+2693 IVEQEIQEMVS
-2704 KRDNI
+2704 KRENI
-2709 ATHHSYQAWDPVP
+2709 ATHHAYQAWDPVP
-2722 SLAPATTGALISHDK
+2722 SLLPATTGALISHDK

-2763 WLGNSITPLRE
+2763 WLGNNITPLRE

-2784 ADVPLP
+2784 ADVPAP
-2790 SSPPTSPVNSRKH
+2790 PSPPVSPVNSRKH

-2817 ELYSRWLLPSGSARK
+2817 ELYSRWILPSSSARR
-2832 TPVILISEVVRSL
+2832 TPIILISEVVRSL
-2845 LVVSDLFTERNQF
+2845 LVVSDLFTERTQF
-2858 EMMYSTLMELRR
+2858 EMMYLTLTELRR
-2870 VHPSEDEILVQYLV
+2870 VHPSEDEILLQYLV
-2884 PATCKAAAVLGMDKA
+2884 PATCKAAAVLGMDKT

-2907 LESALRSSHL
+2907 LENTLRSSHL
-2917 PSRLGA
+2917 PSQIGA
-2923 LHGVLY
+2923 LHGILY

-2960 CVNVH
+2960 CVNIH
-2965 SQQHVLLM
+2965 SQQHVLVM
-2973 CATAFYLIEN
+2973 CATAFYLMEN
-2983 YPLDVGPEFSASI
+2983 YPLDVGPEFSASV

-3008 EATPSAVFHCVLR
+3008 ESTPSIIYHCALR

-3036 AESLVKLSVDRV
+3036 TESLVKLSVDRV

-3063 LTCMYTGKEKVSPG
+3063 LTCMYTGKEKASPG
-3077 RTADPNSSAPDS
+3077 RASDPSPVTPDS

-3164 HSTGQ
+3164 HSGGQ

-3207 PWVSAVLPH
+3207 PWVSAILPH

-3222 KLEPVDVNLFCLVAT
+3222 KLEQVDVNLFCLVAT
-3237 DFYRHQIEEELD
+3237 DFYRHQIEEEFD

-3256 FEVVAAPGSPYH
+3256 FEMVAAPGSPYH
-3268 RLLACLRGAHQGTT
+3268 RLLACLQNVHKVTT
-3282 G
+3282 C

>member
-15 KSFQQQQQQT
+15 KSFQQQQQQ
-25 VEGVAGR
+25 
-32 AGRGHRPMGER
+32 
-43 GPLLGVTLAW
+43 
-53 GVEGTEG
+53 
-60 TGAAGRVVVRGE
+60 
-72 LPAPAERGGPQTGDG
+72 Q
-87 EGTPVL
+87 
-93 KVQIG
+93 
-98 HDLPRVLPGDRA
+98 
-110 THAQD
+110 
-115 FPGQHPPHQTHRT
+115 
-128 LELSLPS
+128 
-135 VGLAVHRQLEGTC
+135 
-148 GVSLPL
+148 
-154 PPGTRSV
+154 
-161 HPPPGDPECP
+161 PPPP
-171 PASRGPG
+171 PPPPQPPQPPPPPPQAQP
-178 VPTQGRRRLPCG
+178 PLQP
-190 QLWTPAPDST
+190 QPP
-200 GGSVCSWAAPA
+200 PPP
-211 PLPPPGPG
+211 PLPPPPPG
-219 SWLIPSSETQTQRKK
+219 SAVAEEPPHRPKK
-234 ELLNTKKDRVNH
+234 ELSATKKDRVNH
-246 CQTICENIVAQ
+246 CLTICENIVAQ

-266 KLLGIAVE
+266 KLLGIAME

-338 HLVRPQKCRPYLVNL
+338 HLVRPQKCRPYFVNL

-358 RISKRTEESVQE
+358 RTSKRPEESVQE
-370 SLAAA
+370 TLAAA

-399 IANLKSSSPTIR
+399 IANLKSSSPTAR
-411 RTAASSAVSVCQHS
+411 RTAASSAVSICQHS
-425 RRTQHFYSWLLSV
+425 RRTQHFYSWLLNV
-438 LLGLLVPVGG
+438 LLGLLVPV
-448 EPPTLLILG
+448 EDEHPSLLILG

-477 LKGSFGVTRKETEV
+477 LKGSFGVTRKEMEI

-503 LILHYTQ
+503 LTLHYAQ

-522 LLQQIFRTPPPEL
+522 LLQQLLRTPPPEL
-535 LQVLTTV
+535 LRALTTP
-542 GGGRRLGAARDEPGC
+542 GGLAQLSTPSLEPDG

-580 RKQKGKVLL
+580 RKQKGKVLF
-589 GEEEALEDDSES
+589 GEASALEDDSES
-601 RSDVSSSAFAA
+601 RSEGSSPAFAA
-612 SVKGEVAGELAASSG
+612 SVKGEICGELAASSG

-633 TSSAA
+633 ASSAA
-638 DSVGHDIIT
+638 DSTGHDIIT
-647 EQPRSQHTLQSDPV
+647 EQPRSQHTLQPDSG
-661 DLASCDLASAATDGD
+661 DLTGCDLTSTATDGD

-689 AVPSDPAMDLNDGT
+689 AVPSDPATDLNDGT

-725 PSDSSEIVLDSA
+725 PSDSSEIVLDGTEG
-737 DSQYSG
+737 QCSG
-743 MQMEHLQDEEEDA
+743 MQLSPPQDEEEEPPGLLPDED
-756 AGVLTDEASVAL
+756 TDEFTAASVAL
-768 PHAHALR
+768 QQVHLLKSM
-775 NAGHSRQSS
+775 GHSRQPS
-784 DSSVERLLPKEEAAE
+784 DSSVDKFMSREEAADP
-799 LGDPESK
+799 GDQENK

-816 FTDDDAAPLVHCVRL
+816 SNDDDSAPLVHCVRL
-831 LAASFL
+831 LSASFL
-837 LTGEK
+837 LTGGK
-842 NALVPDRD
+842 NALVLDRD
-850 ARVSVKALAVSCVG
+850 VRVSVKALALSCVG

-879 KSPLDPVEYPEEQYV
+879 KVPLDPTEYPEEQYV
-894 SDILNYI
+894 SDVLNYI
-901 DHGDPQIRGAT
+901 RHGDPQVRGAT
-912 AILCGTLVHSILT
+912 AILCGTLICSILS
-925 RSRFHVSDWLG
+925 RSRFQVGHWMGSVR
-936 AMRGLTGNTFSLVD
+936 ARTGNIFSLAD

-968 LACTAVRL
+968 LACSAVRH
-976 CVMSLCSSS
+976 CIMSLCSSS
-985 YSELGLQLII
+985 YSYLGLQLIT
-995 DALPLRSSSYWLVRT
+995 DVLSLRSSSYWLVRT

-1022 LVSFLESRAEKLHR
+1022 LVSFLEAKAEHLPR

-1049 RVLNNVVISLLGDED
+1049 RVLNNVVIYLLGDED
-1064 SRVRH
+1064 PRVRH
-1069 VAAASLLRLVP
+1069 VAAASLMRLVP

-1109 MHEMQP
+1109 MHETQP
-1115 PSHFSVS
+1115 ASHFSVS
-1122 TMTRIYRGYSL
+1122 TITRIYRGYNL
-1133 LPSITDVTLENNL
+1133 LPSITDVTMENNL

-1158 RSTTRA
+1158 TSATRA

-1179 FPVCVWSL
+1179 FPVCTWSL
-1187 GWHCGVPPLGGADE
+1187 GWHCGVPPLSVLDE
-1201 SRKSCTVGMVT
+1201 SRKSCTVGMATMV
-1212 VILTLLS
+1212 LTLLS

-1234 TLAGNLLAASAPRS
+1234 ILAGNLLAASAPKS
-1248 LRSSWSTEEEASTAA
+1248 LRSSWTAEEEASPAA
-1263 TRQEEAWP
+1263 TKQEEVWP
-1271 ALGDRSLVP
+1271 ALGDRTLVP

-1299 LDDVAPGPAVK
+1299 LDEVAPGPTVK

-1324 IRRKGKEKEAGE
+1324 IRRKGKEKEPAE
-1336 QVAVPLSP
+1336 QASVPLSP
-1344 KKGPEAGPASRQP
+1344 RKGSDASSASRQS
-1357 DTPGPA
+1357 DASGPVA
-1363 TTSKSSTLGGFYH
+1363 VNKSSSLGSFYH
-1376 LPSYLKLYEV
+1376 LPSYLKLHDV
-1386 LKATHTNYKVTLD
+1386 LKATHANYKVTLD

-1408 SFLRSA
+1408 GFLRSA

-1485 AQRLGSSSIRP
+1485 AQRLGSSSMRP

-1534 FDVLQKVSSQLKT
+1534 FDVLQKVSTQLKT
-1547 NLTGVTKN
+1547 NLTSVTKN

-1562 HNHIRLFEPLVIKA
+1562 HSHIRLFEPLVIKA
-1576 LKQYTTTT
+1576 LKQYTATT
-1584 SVQLQRQVLDLL
+1584 SVWVQRQVLDLL

-1640 VFFFLVLLSYERYHS
+1640 IFFFLVLLSYERYHS

-1723 QHHQVL
+1723 QYHQVL

-1737 QCHKENEDKWKR
+1737 QCHKESEDKWKR

-1762 AKQQMHID
+1762 AKQQMHIG
-1770 SHEALGVLNTLFE
+1770 SHEALGVLNTVFE
-1783 ILAPSS
+1783 TLAPSS

-1802 TPSTMA
+1802 TPDTMA

-1842 LSFSAHL
+1842 LSFSPYL
-1849 LSCPVINRL
+1849 ISCPIINRL
-1858 REGSSSPAPEGHSE
+1858 RNGDCNSAPEQNSE
-1872 GRHGKSLP
+1872 GRQMKNLP

-1887 LLQLVGILL
+1887 LLQLVGILSE
-1896 DDIVTKQL
+1896 DIVTKQL
-1904 RVDVSEQQ
+1904 GVEVSEQQ
-1912 HTFYCQELGT
+1912 HAFYCQELGT
-1922 LLMCLVHIFK
+1922 LLMCLIHIFK
-1932 SGMFRRMTA
+1932 SGMFRRITA
-1941 AATRLFTSE
+1941 AASRLFTADSIE
-1950 ASDGSFYT
+1950 GSFYS
-1958 LEGLNA
+1958 LESLNA
-1964 HVRAMVPTHPALVLL
+1964 RVRSMVPTHPALVLL
-1979 WCQLLLLV
+1979 WCQILLLV
-1987 NYTDYRWWAEVQQ
+1987 SHTDYRWWAEVQQ
-2000 TPKRHS
+2000 TPRRRS
-2006 LSSTKLLSP
+2006 LSSTKSLSP
-2015 QALGEADS
+2015 QMSGEEEDS
-2023 DWASR
+2023 DLAPR
-2028 LGMCNREIVRRGA
+2028 LGMCNREVVRQGA

-2054 DSEHLTWLTVNHIQ
+2054 DSEHLTWLIVNHIQ

-2086 HRNSAASGLFIQAI
+2086 HRNPAASGLFIQAI
-2100 QSRCDNLSTPTML
+2100 QSRCENLSAPTTL

-2127 SGAVLTLYVDRLLHT
+2127 SGAVLTLYVDKLLCT
-2142 PFRVLARRVDT
+2142 PFRVLARMVDT

-2159 EMLLAANTQSSV
+2159 EMLLAADLQSSMA
-2171 SQLPLEELN
+2171 QLPVEELS
-2180 RIQEYL
+2180 RIQEHL

-2191 AQRHQRLYSLLD
+2191 AHRHQRLYSLLD
-2203 RFRLSTVPE
+2203 RLRLATAPGSRGP
-2212 SQSPAPPVTS
+2212 SPLVTS
-2222 HPLDGDGHM
+2222 HPLDGDGPL
-2231 ALEAV
+2231 ALETV
-2236 NPDKDWYIRLVRSQ
+2236 SPDKDWYVRLVKSQ

-2266 HRIPAGELEAF
+2266 NRVPPDDMTAL
-2277 MMNPEF
+2277 MLNSEF
-2283 NISLLAPCL
+2283 NLSLLAPCL
-2292 SLGVRE
+2292 GLGMRE
-2298 LSGGQGS
+2298 MSRGQKS
-2305 PLFET
+2305 PLFEA
-2310 ARLVTLH
+2310 ARVATLD
-2317 RMSSVVQQLPATH
+2317 RMTSVVQQLPAVH
-2330 QPYQPS
+2330 QVFQPS
-2336 FPPESSAYWSKLSDL
+2336 LPTEPTAYWSQLNDL
-2351 FGDAT
+2351 FGDAMW
-2356 VYQSLTTLARAL
+2356 YRSLTILARAL
-2368 AQYLVV
+2368 AQYLLVFPK
-2374 LSRVPSHLHLP
+2374 LPGRLHLP
-2385 PEKEEDV
+2385 PEKERDT
-2392 VKFVVMTLEALS
+2392 VKFVVTTLEALA
-2404 WHLIHRQMPLSLDLQ
+2404 WHLTHVQIPLSLDLQ
-2419 AALDCCCVALQL
+2419 AGLDCCCLALQL
-2431 PGLWLVLS
+2431 PGPWSALS
-2439 SLEFVTHACSLIH
+2439 SPDMVTHACSLIH
-2452 CVRFA
+2452 CVRFL
-2457 LEAIAVQP
+2457 LEAIVVQP
-2465 GDQLLSPERR
+2465 GDQLLSPGRR
-2475 MNPAAALR
+2475 TDTPKAAR
-2483 EDRADADSAPP
+2483 EDGVDSYTQSPE
-2494 QYVTTACELV
+2494 YITTACRMVAELV
-2504 AEMVEALQSVL
+2504 ESLPSVL
-2515 APGHRRN
+2515 ALGHKRN
-2522 SNVPAFLTSVLKNIV
+2522 SNTPAFLTPVLKNIV

-2567 DFGTALPEIPV
+2567 DFGTTFPEIPV

-2586 FKEFIYRINTL
+2586 FKEFIYHINTL

-2621 SMEQEESQPEEDTE
+2621 VTEQEESPPEEDTE
-2635 RTQIHVLAVQA
+2635 RTQINVLAVQA
-2646 ITSLVLSAMAVP
+2646 ITSLVLSAMTVP

-2685 RKLSVIRG
+2685 RKLSLIRG
-2693 IVEQEVQAMVS
+2693 IVEQEIQAMVS
-2704 KRDNI
+2704 KRENI
-2709 ATHHSYQAWDPVP
+2709 ATHHLYQAWDPVP
-2722 SLAPATTGALISHDK
+2722 SLSPASTGALISHDK
-2737 LLLQINPEREL
+2737 LLLQTNPEREL
-2748 GNMSYKLGQVSIHSV
+2748 GSMSYKLGQVSIHSV
-2763 WLGNSITPLRE
+2763 WLGNNITPLRE

-2784 ADVPLP
+2784 ADVPAP

-2817 ELYSRWLLPSGSARK
+2817 ELYRRWILPSSSARR

-2858 EMMYSTLMELRR
+2858 EMMYQTLTELRR
-2870 VHPSEDEILVQYLV
+2870 VHPSEDEILLQYLV

-2907 LESALRSSHL
+2907 LESTLRSSHL
-2917 PSRLGA
+2917 PSKIGA
-2923 LHGVLY
+2923 LHGILY

-2945 VVSDYLLSNLKGIAH
+2945 VISDYLLSNLKGIAH
-2960 CVNVH
+2960 CVGAH
-2965 SQQHVLLM
+2965 SQQHVLVM

-2983 YPLDVGPEFSASI
+2983 YPLDVGTDFSASI

-3008 EATPSAVFHCVLR
+3008 ESTPSTIYHCVLR

-3063 LTCMYTGKEKVSPG
+3063 LTCMYTGKEKTSPG
-3077 RTADPNSSAPDS
+3077 RTSDPSPAAPDS

-3101 LFDRIRKGFP
+3101 LFDRVRKGFP

-3207 PWVSAVLPH
+3207 PWVSAILPH

-3222 KLEPVDVNLFCLVAT
+3222 KLEQVDVNLFCLVAT

-3256 FEVVAAPGSPYH
+3256 FEVVAAPGNPYQ
-3268 RLLACLRGAHQGTT
+3268 RLLACLQTVHKVATC
-3282 G
+3282 

>member
-15 KSFQQQQQQT
+15 KSFQQQQ
-25 VEGVAGR
+25 A
-32 AGRGHRPMGER
+32 
-43 GPLLGVTLAW
+43 
-53 GVEGTEG
+53 
-60 TGAAGRVVVRGE
+60 
-72 LPAPAERGGPQTGDG
+72 
-87 EGTPVL
+87 
-93 KVQIG
+93 
-98 HDLPRVLPGDRA
+98 
-110 THAQD
+110 
-115 FPGQHPPHQTHRT
+115 
-128 LELSLPS
+128 
-135 VGLAVHRQLEGTC
+135 
-148 GVSLPL
+148 
-154 PPGTRSV
+154 
-161 HPPPGDPECP
+161 PPPQP
-171 PASRGPG
+171 PQP
-178 VPTQGRRRLPCG
+178 PPQ
-190 QLWTPAPDST
+190 APSPQ
-200 GGSVCSWAAPA
+200 AQP
-211 PLPPPGPG
+211 PPPPPPPGPSG
-219 SWLIPSSETQTQRKK
+219 PEEPLPRPKK
-234 ELLNTKKDRVNH
+234 ELSATKKDRVNH
-246 CQTICENIVAQ
+246 CLTICENIVAQ

-266 KLLGIAVE
+266 KLLGIAME

-358 RISKRTEESVQE
+358 RTSKRPEESVQE
-370 SLAAA
+370 TLAAA
-375 IPKIMASFGNFAND
+375 VPKIMASFGNFAND

-399 IANLKSSSPTIR
+399 IANLKSSSPTVR
-411 RTAASSAVSVCQHS
+411 RTAAGSAVSVCQHS
-425 RRTQHFYSWLLSV
+425 RRTQYFYSWLLSV
-438 LLGLLVPVGG
+438 LLGLLVPV
-448 EPPTLLILG
+448 EEEHPTLLILG
-457 VLLALR
+457 VLLTLR

-477 LKGSFGVTRKETEV
+477 LKGSFGVTRKEMEV
-491 SPSTEQLVQVYE
+491 SPSAEQLVQVYE
-503 LILHYTQ
+503 LTLYHTQ
-510 HPDHNVVTGALE
+510 HQDHNVVTGALE
-522 LLQQIFRTPPPEL
+522 LLQQLFRTPPPEL
-535 LQVLTTV
+535 LQALTTP
-542 GGGRRLGAARDEPGC
+542 GGLAQLSTAQEEARG
-557 RSRSGSIVELIAGGG
+557 RSRSGSIVELLAGGG
-572 SSCSPVLS
+572 SCSPVLS

-601 RSDVSSSAFAA
+601 RSDTSSSAFAA
-612 SVKGEVAGELAASSG
+612 SVKGEISGELAASSG

-633 TSSAA
+633 MS
-638 DSVGHDIIT
+638 HDIIT
-647 EQPRSQHTLQSDPV
+647 EQPRSQHTLQADSV
-661 DLASCDLASAATDGD
+661 DLSGCDLTSAATDGD

-725 PSDSSEIVLDSA
+725 PSDSSEIVLDGA
-737 DSQYSG
+737 DSHYSG
-743 MQMEHLQDEEEDA
+743 MQADHPPEEDEA
-756 AGVLTDEASVAL
+756 VSGGLPAEASGAFRSSSLAL
-768 PHAHALR
+768 QPAHLLESV
-775 NAGHSRQSS
+775 GHSRQSS
-784 DSSVERLLPKEEAAE
+784 ESSVDKFVSRDEAADP
-799 LGDPESK
+799 GDQENK

-816 FTDDDAAPLVHCVRL
+816 STDDDSAPLVHCVRL
-831 LAASFL
+831 LSASFL

-842 NALVPDRD
+842 NVLVPDRD
-850 ARVSVKALAVSCVG
+850 VRVSVKALALSCVG

-879 KSPLDPVEYPEEQYV
+879 KVPLDTMEYPEEQYI
-894 SDILNYI
+894 SDVLNYI
-901 DHGDPQIRGAT
+901 NHGDPQVRGAT
-912 AILCGTLVHSILT
+912 AILCGTLISSVLS
-925 RSRFHVSDWLG
+925 RSRFHVGDWLG
-936 AMRGLTGNTFSLVD
+936 TIRTLTGNRFSLAD
-950 CVPLLQKTLK
+950 CIPLLQKTLK

-968 LACTAVRL
+968 LACTAVRH
-976 CVMSLCSSS
+976 CAMSLCSSS
-985 YSELGLQLII
+985 YSDLGLQLLV
-995 DALPLRSSSYWLVRT
+995 DLLALRHSSYWLVRT
-1010 ELLETLAEIDFR
+1010 ELLETLAEVDFR
-1022 LVSFLESRAEKLHR
+1022 LVSFLEAKAESLHR
-1036 GAHHYTGLLKLQE
+1036 GAHHYTGFLKLQE
-1049 RVLNNVVISLLGDED
+1049 RVLSNVVISLLGDED
-1064 SRVRH
+1064 PRVRH
-1069 VAAASLLRLVP
+1069 VAAASLVRLVP

-1097 ARDQSSVYLKLL
+1097 ARDQSSVHLKLL
-1109 MHEMQP
+1109 MHETQP

-1122 TMTRIYRGYSL
+1122 TITRIYRGYSL
-1133 LPSITDVTLENNL
+1133 LPSITDVTMENNL
-1146 SRVIAAVSHQLV
+1146 SRVIATVSHELITA
-1158 RSTTRA
+1158 TTRA

-1171 ALCLLSTA
+1171 ALCLLSAT

-1187 GWHCGVPPLGGADE
+1187 GWHCGAPPLSIPTE
-1201 SRKSCTVGMVT
+1201 SRKSCTIGMAT

-1219 SAWFPLDLSAHQDAL
+1219 SAWFPLDISAHQDAL
-1234 TLAGNLLAASAPRS
+1234 ILAGNLLAASAPKS
-1248 LRSSWSTEEEASTAA
+1248 LRSSWSSEEEANPVA
-1263 TRQEEAWP
+1263 TRQEEVWP
-1271 ALGDRSLVP
+1271 ALGDRTLVP

-1299 LDDVAPGPAVK
+1299 LDDVAPGPAIK

-1324 IRRKGKEKEAGE
+1324 IRRKGKEKEPGE
-1336 QVAVPLSP
+1336 QASVPLSP
-1344 KKGPEAGPASRQP
+1344 KKASEASAVSRQS
-1357 DTPGPA
+1357 DTSGPV
-1363 TTSKSSTLGGFYH
+1363 TTSKSSSLGSFYH
-1376 LPSYLKLYEV
+1376 LPSYLKLHDV
-1386 LKATHTNYKVTLD
+1386 LKATHANYKVTLD
-1399 LQSSTEKFG
+1399 LQNSTEKFG
-1408 SFLRSA
+1408 GFLRSA

-1447 EPMMATVCVQQL
+1447 EPMMATLCVQQL

-1485 AQRLGSSSIRP
+1485 AQRLGSSSVRP

-1514 ADASLRNMVQA
+1514 ADASLRNMVQT
-1525 EQDHDTSGW
+1525 EQEHDTSGW
-1534 FDVLQKVSSQLKT
+1534 FDVLQKVSSQLRT
-1547 NLTGVTKN
+1547 NLTSVPKN
-1555 RADKNAI
+1555 RADKSAI
-1562 HNHIRLFEPLVIKA
+1562 HSHIRLFEPLVIKA

-1584 SVQLQRQVLDLL
+1584 SVQLQRQVLGLL

-1640 VFFFLVLLSYERYHS
+1640 IFFFLVLLSYERYHS

-1696 RGANKADAGKELETQ
+1696 RGTNKADAGKELDTQ

-1723 QHHQVL
+1723 QYHQVL

-1754 ADVILPML
+1754 ADIILPML

-1802 TPSTMA
+1802 TPSTLA

-1842 LSFSAHL
+1842 LSFSPSL
-1849 LSCPVINRL
+1849 ISCSVINRL
-1858 REGSSSPAPEGHSE
+1858 REGDSNSMPEEHSE
-1872 GRHGKSLP
+1872 GRQLKNSP

-1896 DDIVTKQL
+1896 EEIVTKRL
-1904 RVDVSEQQ
+1904 KVEMSEQQ

-1922 LLMCLVHIFK
+1922 LLMCLIHIFK
-1932 SGMFRRMTA
+1932 SGMFRRITA
-1941 AATRLFTSE
+1941 AATRLFTSD
-1950 ASDGSFYT
+1950 ASEGSFYT
-1958 LEGLNA
+1958 LESLNTR
-1964 HVRAMVPTHPALVLL
+1964 VRSMVPTHPALVLL
-1979 WCQLLLLV
+1979 WCQILLLV
-1987 NYTDYRWWAEVQQ
+1987 NHTDHHWWAEVQQ

-2006 LSSTKLLSP
+2006 LSCTKSLSSHVSS
-2015 QALGEADS
+2015 EEEDS
-2023 DWASR
+2023 DLTAQ

-2054 DSEHLTWLTVNHIQ
+2054 DSEHLTWLIVNHIQ

-2100 QSRCDNLSTPTML
+2100 QSRCENLSTPTTL
-2113 RKTLQCLEGIHLSQ
+2113 KKTLQCLEGIHLSQ
-2127 SGAVLTLYVDRLLHT
+2127 SGTVLTLYVDRLLGT
-2142 PFRVLARRVDT
+2142 PFRALARRVDT

-2159 EMLLAANTQSSV
+2159 EMLLAANLQSSTA
-2171 SQLPLEELN
+2171 QLPVGELN
-2180 RIQEYL
+2180 RIQEHL

-2191 AQRHQRLYSLLD
+2191 ARRHQRLYSLLD
-2203 RFRLSTVPE
+2203 RFRLSTVKD
-2212 SQSPAPPVTS
+2212 SLSPLPPVTS
-2222 HPLDGDGHM
+2222 HPLDGDGHTS
-2231 ALEAV
+2231 LDTS
-2236 NPDKDWYIRLVRSQ
+2236 PDKDWYVRLVRSQ

-2266 HRIPAGELEAF
+2266 HRLPAEDMRVF
-2277 MMNPEF
+2277 MMSSEF
-2283 NISLLAPCL
+2283 NLSLLAPCL
-2292 SLGVRE
+2292 SLS
-2298 LSGGQGS
+2298 LSEIAAGQKS
-2305 PLFET
+2305 PLFEA
-2310 ARLVTLH
+2310 ARGVTLD
-2317 RMSSVVQQLPATH
+2317 RVTSFVQQLPAVH
-2330 QPYQPS
+2330 QVFQP
-2336 FPPESSAYWSKLSDL
+2336 FLPTEPTAYWSKLNDL

-2356 VYQSLTTLARAL
+2356 LYQSLTTLARAL

-2374 LSRVPSHLHLP
+2374 VSKVPAHLHLP
-2385 PEKEEDV
+2385 PEKEKDT

-2404 WHLIHRQMPLSLDLQ
+2404 WHLIHEQIPLSLDLQ
-2419 AALDCCCVALQL
+2419 AGLDCCCLALQQ
-2431 PGLWLVLS
+2431 PGLWNVAS
-2439 SLEFVTHACSLIH
+2439 SPEFVTHACSLIH
-2452 CVRFA
+2452 SVRFI
-2457 LEAIAVQP
+2457 LEAIAVRP
-2465 GDQLLSPERR
+2465 GDQLLSPESRTSTLR
-2475 MNPAAALR
+2475 AIQEEEVDVDTHNPT
-2483 EDRADADSAPP
+2483 
-2494 QYVTTACELV
+2494 YITTACEMV
-2504 AEMVEALQSVL
+2504 AEMVESLQSVL
-2515 APGHRRN
+2515 ALGHKRN
-2522 SNVPAFLTSVLKNIV
+2522 SSMPAFLTAVFKNIV

-2567 DFGTALPEIPV
+2567 DFGTVFPEIPV

-2621 SMEQEESQPEEDTE
+2621 VMEQEESPPEEDTE

-2646 ITSLVLSAMAVP
+2646 ITSLVLSAMTVP
-2658 VAGNPAVSCL
+2658 VAGNPAVSSL

-2685 RKLSVIRG
+2685 RKLSIIRG
-2693 IVEQEVQAMVS
+2693 IVEQEIQAMVS
-2704 KRDNI
+2704 KRENI

-2722 SLAPATTGALISHDK
+2722 SLSPATTGALISHDK
-2737 LLLQINPEREL
+2737 LLLQTNPEREL

-2763 WLGNSITPLRE
+2763 WLGNNITPLRE

-2784 ADVPLP
+2784 ADVPAAA
-2790 SSPPTSPVNSRKH
+2790 SPPTSPINSRKH

-2817 ELYSRWLLPSGSARK
+2817 ELYSRWLLPSSSARR

-2845 LVVSDLFTERNQF
+2845 LIVSDLFTERSQF
-2858 EMMYSTLMELRR
+2858 EMMYATLTELRR
-2870 VHPSEDEILVQYLV
+2870 AHPPEDEILVQYLV

-2907 LESALRSSHL
+2907 LESTLRSSHL
-2917 PSRLGA
+2917 PSQIGA
-2923 LHGVLY
+2923 LHGILY

-2945 VVSDYLLSNLKGIAH
+2945 VISDYLLSSLKGAAH

-2965 SQQHVLLM
+2965 SQQHVLVM

-2996 IQMCGVMLSGSE
+2996 IQMCGAMLSGSE
-3008 EATPSAVFHCVLR
+3008 ESTPSIIYHCALR

-3063 LTCMYTGKEKVSPG
+3063 LTCMYTGKEKASPG
-3077 RTADPNSSAPDS
+3077 RTSDPNPAAPDS

-3164 HSTGQ
+3164 HSAGQ

-3207 PWVSAVLPH
+3207 PWVSAILPH

-3222 KLEPVDVNLFCLVAT
+3222 KLEQVDVNLFCLVAT

-3268 RLLACLRGAHQGTT
+3268 RLLTCLRSVHKVTAC
-3282 G
+3282 

>member
-1 MATLEKLMKAFESL
+1 MATMEKLMKAFESL
-15 KSFQQQQQQT
+15 RSFQQQQGPAA
-25 VEGVAGR
+25 VPEEPL
-32 AGRGHRPMGER
+32 HRP
-43 GPLLGVTLAW
+43 
-53 GVEGTEG
+53 
-60 TGAAGRVVVRGE
+60 
-72 LPAPAERGGPQTGDG
+72 
-87 EGTPVL
+87 
-93 KVQIG
+93 
-98 HDLPRVLPGDRA
+98 
-110 THAQD
+110 
-115 FPGQHPPHQTHRT
+115 
-128 LELSLPS
+128 
-135 VGLAVHRQLEGTC
+135 
-148 GVSLPL
+148 
-154 PPGTRSV
+154 
-161 HPPPGDPECP
+161 
-171 PASRGPG
+171 
-178 VPTQGRRRLPCG
+178 
-190 QLWTPAPDST
+190 
-200 GGSVCSWAAPA
+200 
-211 PLPPPGPG
+211 
-219 SWLIPSSETQTQRKK
+219 KK
-234 ELLNTKKDRVNH
+234 ELSTTKKDRVNH
-246 CQTICENIVAQ
+246 CLTICENIVAQ

-266 KLLGIAVE
+266 KLLGIAME

-301 LMDSNLPRLQLELY
+301 LMDSSLPRLQLELY

-323 PRSLRAALWRFAELA
+323 SRSLRAALWRFAELA

-358 RISKRTEESVQE
+358 RISKRPEESVQE
-370 SLAAA
+370 TLAAA
-375 IPKIMASFGNFAND
+375 IPKIMAAFGNFAND

-411 RTAASSAVSVCQHS
+411 RTAAGSAVSICQHS
-425 RRTQHFYSWLLSV
+425 RRTQYFYAWLLNV
-438 LLGLLVPVGG
+438 LLGLLVPV
-448 EPPTLLILG
+448 EDEHPTLLILG
-457 VLLALR
+457 VLLTLR
-463 YLVPLLQQQVKDTS
+463 YLIPLLQQQVKDTS
-477 LKGSFGVTRKETEV
+477 LKGSFGVTRKEAEI
-491 SPSTEQLVQVYE
+491 SPSPEQLIQVYE
-503 LILHYTQ
+503 LTLHYTQ
-510 HPDHNVVTGALE
+510 HQDHNVVTGALE
-522 LLQQIFRTPPPEL
+522 LLQQLFRTPPPDL
-535 LQVLTTV
+535 LHALTTL
-542 GGGRRLGAARDEPGC
+542 GGIAQVSVSKDESSS

-572 SSCSPVLS
+572 SSCSPVLA

-589 GEEEALEDDSES
+589 GEEEGLEDDPETRSE
-601 RSDVSSSAFAA
+601 VSTTTFTA
-612 SVKGEVAGELAASSG
+612 SMKSEITSELASSSG
-627 VSTPGS
+627 VSTAGS
-633 TSSAA
+633 VVSSAT
-638 DSVGHDIIT
+638 DPTGHDIIT
-647 EQPRSQHTLQSDPV
+647 EQPRSQHTLQSDSV
-661 DLASCDLASAATDGD
+661 DLSSCDLTSTATEG
-676 EEDILSHSSSQIS
+676 EEDDVLSRSSSQIS
-689 AVPSDPAMDLNDGT
+689 AVQSDPTMDLNDGT
-703 QASSPISDSSQTTT
+703 QASSPVSDSSQTTT

-725 PSDSSEIVLDSA
+725 PSDSSEIVLEGA
-737 DSQYSG
+737 ESQYSG
-743 MQMEHLQDEEEDA
+743 MQIGQLQDEE
-756 AGVLTDEASVAL
+756 DEAANLLPDESSEPFRNSSFAL
-768 PHAHALR
+768 QQPHLLK
-775 NAGHSRQSS
+775 NMGHSRQPS
-784 DSSVERLLPKEEAAE
+784 DGSVDRFASKDEALE
-799 LGDPESK
+799 PGDHENK
-806 PCRIKGDIGQ
+806 PSRIKGDIGHY
-816 FTDDDAAPLVHCVRL
+816 TDGNSAPLVHCVRL
-831 LAASFL
+831 LSASFL

-842 NALVPDRD
+842 GALVPDRD
-850 ARVSVKALAVSCVG
+850 VRVSVKALAVSCVG

-879 KSPLDPVEYPEEQYV
+879 KTPLETMGEEYEEQYV

-912 AILCGTLVHSILT
+912 AILCGTIVNSILIK
-925 RSRFHVSDWLG
+925 SRFDVENWIVAVRSS
-936 AMRGLTGNTFSLVD
+936 TGNLFSLVD
-950 CVPLLQKTLK
+950 CIPLLQKTLK

-968 LACTAVRL
+968 LACAAVRH
-976 CVMSLCSSS
+976 CIMSLCSGS
-985 YSELGLQLII
+985 YSELGLQLIT
-995 DALPLRSSSYWLVRT
+995 DLLTLRNSSYWLVRT

-1022 LVSFLESRAEKLHR
+1022 LVSFLEGKTDNLHR
-1036 GAHHYTGLLKLQE
+1036 GVHHYIGLLKLQD

-1064 SRVRH
+1064 PRVRH
-1069 VAAASLLRLVP
+1069 IAAASLMRLVP
-1080 KLFYKCDQG
+1080 KLFYSCDQG

-1109 MHEMQP
+1109 MHETQP
-1115 PSHFSVS
+1115 PSHFAVS
-1122 TMTRIYRGYSL
+1122 TITRTYRGYNM
-1133 LPSITDVTLENNL
+1133 LPSPTDVTMENNL
-1146 SRVIAAVSHQLV
+1146 SRVVSAISHALTT
-1158 RSTTRA
+1158 STTRA

-1171 ALCLLSTA
+1171 ALYLLSTT
-1179 FPVCVWSL
+1179 FPVCTWSV
-1187 GWHCGVPPLGGADE
+1187 GWHCGVSQMSPSEE
-1201 SRKSCTVGMVT
+1201 SRKSCTIGMAGMV
-1212 VILTLLS
+1212 LSLLS

-1234 TLAGNLLAASAPRS
+1234 ILTGNLLAASAPKC
-1248 LRSSWSTEEEASTAA
+1248 LKNPWTTEEDANTGAA
-1263 TRQEEAWP
+1263 KQEESWP
-1271 ALGDRSLVP
+1271 ALADRTLVTL
-1280 MVEQLFSHL
+1280 VEQLFSHL

-1299 LDDVAPGPAVK
+1299 MDDVTPGPAIK

-1324 IRRKGKEKEAGE
+1324 IRRKGKERDSVE
-1336 QVAVPLSP
+1336 QTSVPMSP
-1344 KKGPEAGPASRQP
+1344 KKGSETNPAARQT

-1363 TTSKSSTLGGFYH
+1363 PTSKSSLLGSFYH
-1376 LPSYLKLYEV
+1376 LPSYLKLYDV
-1386 LKATHTNYKVTLD
+1386 LKATHANYKVTLD
-1399 LQSSTEKFG
+1399 LQNTNEKFG
-1408 SFLRSA
+1408 CFLRSA

-1468 ASQFDGLSSNPS
+1468 ASQYDGLSSNPS
-1480 KSQGR
+1480 KSQGK
-1485 AQRLGSSSIRP
+1485 AQRLGSSNLRP

-1525 EQDHDTSGW
+1525 EQEHDASGW
-1534 FDVLQKVSSQLKT
+1534 FDVLQKVSTQLKT
-1547 NLTGVTKN
+1547 SISSVTKH

-1640 VFFFLVLLSYERYHS
+1640 IFFFLVLLSYERYHS

-1723 QHHQVL
+1723 QYHQVL

-1749 LSRQV
+1749 LSRQI
-1754 ADVILPML
+1754 ADIILPML

-1802 TPSTMA
+1802 TPKTMA

-1842 LSFSAHL
+1842 LSFSPYLISRQA
-1849 LSCPVINRL
+1849 IDRL
-1858 REGSSSPAPEGHSE
+1858 RYGENVSTPEDQFE
-1872 GRHGKSLP
+1872 VKQAKYMP

-1896 DDIVTKQL
+1896 EDIVHKQL
-1904 RVDVSEQQ
+1904 KVDMNEQQ

-1922 LLMCLVHIFK
+1922 LLMCLIHIFK
-1932 SGMFRRMTA
+1932 SGTFRRITA
-1941 AATRLFTSE
+1941 AATRLFTGDG
-1950 ASDGSFYT
+1950 SDGSFYT
-1958 LEGLNA
+1958 LESLSGL
-1964 HVRAMVPTHPALVLL
+1964 VQAMIPTHPSLVLL
-1979 WCQLLLLV
+1979 WCQILLLV
-1987 NYTDYRWWAEVQQ
+1987 NYTNYSWWSEVHQ

-2015 QALGEADS
+2015 QISGDS
-2023 DWASR
+2023 DESDSESK

-2054 DSEHLTWLTVNHIQ
+2054 DSEHLTWLIVNHVQ
-2068 DLISLSHEPPV
+2068 DLINLSHEPPV

-2100 QSRCDNLSTPTML
+2100 QSRCENLATPTTL
-2113 RKTLQCLEGIHLSQ
+2113 KKTLQCLEGIHLSQ
-2127 SGAVLTLYVDRLLHT
+2127 SGAVLMLYVDKLLCT
-2142 PFRVLARRVDT
+2142 PFRVLARMVDT

-2159 EMLLAANTQSSV
+2159 EMLLAATLQNSV
-2171 SQLPLEELN
+2171 AQLPVEELD

-2186 QSSGL
+2186 QNSGL
-2191 AQRHQRLYSLLD
+2191 GARHQRLYSLLD
-2203 RFRLSTVPE
+2203 RFRLTVAPE
-2212 SQSPAPPVTS
+2212 TNSPSPLVTL
-2222 HPLDGDGHM
+2222 HPLDGENRP
-2231 ALEAV
+2231 ALE
-2236 NPDKDWYIRLVRSQ
+2236 NLTPDKDWYVSLVRSQ
-2250 CWTRSD
+2250 CCVRSD

-2266 HRIPAGELEAF
+2266 NRIPQPELNSF
-2277 MMNPEF
+2277 MTTKEF
-2283 NISLLAPCL
+2283 NLSLLCPCL
-2292 SLGVRE
+2292 SLGMNE
-2298 LSGGQGS
+2298 MSGDQKTS
-2305 PLFET
+2305 LFET
-2310 ARLVTLH
+2310 ARRVTLDH
-2317 RMSSVVQQLPATH
+2317 VSTSVQKLPANH
-2330 QPYQPS
+2330 QVFQPLQ
-2336 FPPESSAYWSKLSDL
+2336 PIETSAYWNKLSVI
-2351 FGDAT
+2351 FGDAL
-2356 VYQSLTTLARAL
+2356 VYQSVMTLCRAL
-2368 AQYLVV
+2368 AQYLLL
-2374 LSRVPSHLHLP
+2374 LSKLP
-2385 PEKEEDV
+2385 ACLRIPPDKESDIL
-2392 VKFVVMTLEALS
+2392 KFVVMSLEALS
-2404 WHLIHRQMPLSLDLQ
+2404 WHLIHEQVPLSIDIQ
-2419 AALDCCCVALQL
+2419 AVLDCCCLTLQQPAL
-2431 PGLWLVLS
+2431 WN
-2439 SLEFVTHACSLIH
+2439 SLASAVHVTHACSLIN
-2452 CVRFA
+2452 CVRF
-2457 LEAIAVQP
+2457 LIEAVAVKP

-2475 MNPAAALR
+2475 KNTSKIVG
-2483 EDRADADSAPP
+2483 EDEVDSND
-2494 QYVTTACELV
+2494 QKMKHVTKACEMV
-2504 AEMVEALQSVL
+2504 AELVECLQTVL
-2515 APGHRRN
+2515 ALGHMRN
-2522 SNVPAFLTSVLKNIV
+2522 SSIPAFLTPVLKNIII
-2537 VSLARLPLVNSYT
+2537 SLARLPLVNSYT

-2561 SPKPGG
+2561 SPKPSG
-2567 DFGTALPEIPV
+2567 DFGTVFPEMPV
-2578 EFLQEKEV
+2578 EFLQEKEI
-2586 FKEFIYRINTL
+2586 FKEFIYRINIL

-2607 TWATLLGVLVTQPL
+2607 TWATLLGVLVTQPIV
-2621 SMEQEESQPEEDTE
+2621 MDQEESQQEEDTE
-2635 RTQIHVLAVQA
+2635 RTQINVLAVQA
-2646 ITSLVLSAMAVP
+2646 ITSLVLSAMTIP

-2668 EQQPRNKP
+2668 EQQPRNKA

-2685 RKLSVIRG
+2685 RKLSVVRG
-2693 IVEQEVQAMVS
+2693 VVEQEIQAMVS

-2709 ATHHSYQAWDPVP
+2709 ATHHLYQAWDPVP
-2722 SLAPATTGALISHDK
+2722 SLSPATTAALISHEK
-2737 LLLQINPEREL
+2737 LLLQINTEREL
-2748 GNMSYKLGQVSIHSV
+2748 GNTDYKLGQVSIHSV
-2763 WLGNSITPLRE
+2763 WLGNNITPLRE
-2774 EEWDE
+2774 EEWGEDEDE
-2779 EEEEE
+2779 ENDMP
-2784 ADVPLP
+2784 AP
-2790 SSPPTSPVNSRKH
+2790 SSPPTSPINSRKH

-2817 ELYSRWLLPSGSARK
+2817 ELYSQWILPSNPSKR

-2845 LVVSDLFTERNQF
+2845 LAVSDLFTERNQF
-2858 EMMYSTLMELRR
+2858 EMMYTTLTELRK
-2870 VHPSEDEILVQYLV
+2870 VHPSEDEILIQYLV

-2907 LESALRSSHL
+2907 LESTLRSTHM
-2917 PSRLGA
+2917 PSRIGA
-2923 LHGVLY
+2923 LHGILY
-2929 VLECDLLDD
+2929 ILECDLLDE

-2945 VVSDYLLSNLKGIAH
+2945 IISEYLLSNLRGVAH
-2960 CVNVH
+2960 CVSVH
-2965 SQQHVLLM
+2965 NQQHILVM
-2973 CATAFYLIEN
+2973 CAAAFYLIEN
-2983 YPLDVGPEFSASI
+2983 YPLDVGPEFSAGI
-2996 IQMCGVMLSGSE
+2996 IQMCAVMVSGNDES
-3008 EATPSAVFHCVLR
+3008 TPSIIYHCVLR

-3036 AESLVKLSVDRV
+3036 SESLVKLSVDRV

-3063 LTCMYTGKEKVSPG
+3063 LTCMYTGKEKISPS
-3077 RTADPNSSAPDS
+3077 RATDANPTAPDS

-3111 CEARVVAR
+3111 FEARVVAR

-3164 HSTGQ
+3164 HTTGQ

-3207 PWVSAVLPH
+3207 QWISAILPH
-3216 VISRMG
+3216 IISRMG
-3222 KLEPVDVNLFCLVAT
+3222 KSEQVDVNLFCLVAI
-3237 DFYRHQIEEELD
+3237 DFYRHQIDEELD

-3256 FEVVAAPGSPYH
+3256 FEVVASPGSPYH
-3268 RLLACLRGAHQGTT
+3268 CLLTCLQNVHKITAC
-3282 G
+3282 

>member
-15 KSFQQQQQQT
+15 KSFQQQQQQQPPPPPQPPQPPQPPPQAQPPPQPPPPPPPLGPAAA
-25 VEGVAGR
+25 EEPL
-32 AGRGHRPMGER
+32 HRP
-43 GPLLGVTLAW
+43 
-53 GVEGTEG
+53 
-60 TGAAGRVVVRGE
+60 
-72 LPAPAERGGPQTGDG
+72 
-87 EGTPVL
+87 
-93 KVQIG
+93 
-98 HDLPRVLPGDRA
+98 
-110 THAQD
+110 
-115 FPGQHPPHQTHRT
+115 
-128 LELSLPS
+128 
-135 VGLAVHRQLEGTC
+135 
-148 GVSLPL
+148 
-154 PPGTRSV
+154 
-161 HPPPGDPECP
+161 
-171 PASRGPG
+171 
-178 VPTQGRRRLPCG
+178 
-190 QLWTPAPDST
+190 
-200 GGSVCSWAAPA
+200 
-211 PLPPPGPG
+211 
-219 SWLIPSSETQTQRKK
+219 KK
-234 ELLNTKKDRVNH
+234 ELSATKKDRVHH
-246 CQTICENIVAQ
+246 CLTICENIVAQ

-266 KLLGIAVE
+266 KLLGIAME

-358 RISKRTEESVQE
+358 RTSKRPEESVQE
-370 SLAAA
+370 TLAAA

-399 IANLKSSSPTIR
+399 IANLKSSSPTVR
-411 RTAASSAVSVCQHS
+411 RTAAGSVVSICQHS
-425 RRTQHFYSWLLSV
+425 RRTQYFYSWLLSV
-438 LLGLLVPVGG
+438 LLGLLVPVEG
-448 EPPTLLILG
+448 EHPTLLILG

-477 LKGSFGVTRKETEV
+477 LKGSFGVTRKEMEV

-503 LILHYTQ
+503 LTLHYTQ
-510 HPDHNVVTGALE
+510 HQDHNVVTGALE
-522 LLQQIFRTPPPEL
+522 LLQQLLRTPPPEL
-535 LQVLTTV
+535 LRALTTA
-542 GGGRRLGAARDEPGC
+542 GGVRQLSASKDEPGG

-580 RKQKGKVLL
+580 RKQKGKVLF
-589 GEEEALEDDSES
+589 GEAAPLEDDSEP
-601 RSDVSSSAFAA
+601 RSEGSSPAFSA
-612 SVKGEVAGELAASSG
+612 SVKGEVGGELAASSG

-633 TSSAA
+633 ASSAA

-647 EQPRSQHTLQSDPV
+647 EQPRSQHTLQTDAV
-661 DLASCDLASAATDGD
+661 DLAACDLTSAATDGD
-676 EEDILSHSSSQIS
+676 EEDILSHSSSQMS

-725 PSDSSEIVLDSA
+725 PSDSSEIVLDGT
-737 DSQYSG
+737 DSQCPG
-743 MQMEHLQDEEEDA
+743 MQVGQTQDEDEDA
-756 AGVLTDEASVAL
+756 TAVLPDADAEAFRSSSIAL
-768 PHAHALR
+768 QQAHLLKSM
-775 NAGHSRQSS
+775 GHCRQSS
-784 DSSVERLLPKEEAAE
+784 DSSVDKFVSREEAAE
-799 LGDPESK
+799 PGDPENK
-806 PCRIKGDIGQ
+806 PCRVKGDIGQ
-816 FTDDDAAPLVHCVRL
+816 STDEDSAPLVHCVRL
-831 LAASFL
+831 LSASFL

-850 ARVSVKALAVSCVG
+850 VRVSVKALALSCIG

-879 KSPLDPVEYPEEQYV
+879 RAPLDTVEYPEEQYV
-894 SDILNYI
+894 SDVLNYV
-901 DHGDPQIRGAT
+901 DHGDPQVRGAT
-912 AILCGTLVHSILT
+912 AILCGTLICSVLG
-925 RSRFHVSDWLG
+925 RCRFHVAGWMG
-936 AMRGLTGNTFSLVD
+936 AVRARTGNTFSLAD
-950 CVPLLQKTLK
+950 CIPLLQKTLK

-968 LACTAVRL
+968 LACAAVRL

-985 YSELGLQLII
+985 YSAWGLQLIT
-995 DALPLRSSSYWLVRT
+995 DLLALRSSSYWLVRT
-1010 ELLETLAEIDFR
+1010 ELLETVAEIDFR
-1022 LVSFLESRAEKLHR
+1022 LVSFLEAKAESLHR

-1049 RVLNNVVISLLGDED
+1049 RVLSNVVIHLLGDED
-1064 SRVRH
+1064 PRVRH
-1069 VAAASLLRLVP
+1069 VAAASLMRLVP

-1097 ARDQSSVYLKLL
+1097 ARDQSSVYLTLL
-1109 MHEMQP
+1109 MHETQP

-1122 TMTRIYRGYSL
+1122 AVTRIYRGYNL

-1146 SRVIAAVSHQLV
+1146 SRVIAAVSHELIT
-1158 RSTTRA
+1158 STTRA

-1179 FPVCVWSL
+1179 FPVCIWSL
-1187 GWHCGVPPLGGADE
+1187 GWHCGVPPLSASDE
-1201 SRKSCTVGMVT
+1201 SRKSCTVGMVSM
-1212 VILTLLS
+1212 ILTLLS

-1234 TLAGNLLAASAPRS
+1234 ILAGNLLAASAPRS
-1248 LRSSWSTEEEASTAA
+1248 LRSSWASEDEASTAA
-1263 TRQEEAWP
+1263 TKQEEAWP
-1271 ALGDRSLVP
+1271 ALGDRTLVP

-1324 IRRKGKEKEAGE
+1324 IRRKGKEKEPGE
-1336 QVAVPLSP
+1336 QASVPVSP
-1344 KKGPEAGPASRQP
+1344 KKGSEASPASRP
-1357 DTPGPA
+1357 PETSGPVA
-1363 TTSKSSTLGGFYH
+1363 TNKSSSLGSFCH
-1376 LPSYLKLYEV
+1376 LPSYLKLHDV
-1386 LKATHTNYKVTLD
+1386 LKATHANYKVTLD
-1399 LQSSTEKFG
+1399 LQSSSEKFG
-1408 SFLRSA
+1408 GFLRSA

-1468 ASQFDGLSSNPS
+1468 ASQLDGLSSHAS

-1485 AQRLGSSSIRP
+1485 AQRLGSSSARP

-1502 FMAPYTH
+1502 FMAPYTL

-1514 ADASLRNMVQA
+1514 ADASLRNAAQA
-1525 EQDHDTSGW
+1525 EQDQDTAGW
-1534 FDVLQKVSSQLKT
+1534 FDVLQKVSTQLKT
-1547 NLTGVTKN
+1547 NLTSVTKN

-1584 SVQLQRQVLDLL
+1584 SVQLQKQVLDLL

-1640 VFFFLVLLSYERYHS
+1640 IFFFLVLLSYERYHS

-1696 RGANKADAGKELETQ
+1696 RGTNKADAGKELETQ

-1723 QHHQVL
+1723 QYHQVL
-1729 EMFILVLQ
+1729 EMFTLVLR
-1737 QCHKENEDKWKR
+1737 QCHKESEDRWKR

-1802 TPSTMA
+1802 TPDTLA
-1808 SVSTVQ
+1808 AVSTVQ
-1814 LWISGI
+1814 LWVSGI

-1842 LSFSAHL
+1842 LSFSPYL
-1849 LSCPVINRL
+1849 VSCPTISRL
-1858 REGSSSPAPEGHSE
+1858 RDGDSTSALEEHTE
-1872 GRHGKSLP
+1872 GRQMKNLP
-1880 EETFSRF
+1880 EETFARF
-1887 LLQLVGILL
+1887 LLQLVGVLL
-1896 DDIVTKQL
+1896 EDIVTKQL
-1904 RVDVSEQQ
+1904 RVEVSEQQ
-1912 HTFYCQELGT
+1912 QTFYCQELGT
-1922 LLMCLVHIFK
+1922 LLMCLIHIFK
-1932 SGMFRRMTA
+1932 SGAQKPAAQMEAGGAGSGLTVSITLPRAGLGLACGHREAPCCSPCRPVAPSPALSHRPADACPAAGSIPAPLLPSCRPSSLPGTFRRITA
-1941 AATRLFTSE
+1941 AASRLLR
-1950 ASDGSFYT
+1950 DGADGGFYG
-1958 LEGLNA
+1958 LESLNA
-1964 HVRAMVPTHPALVLL
+1964 WVRSMVPTHPALVLL
-1979 WCQLLLLV
+1979 WCQILLLV
-1987 NYTDYRWWAEVQQ
+1987 SHTDYRWWAEVQQ
-2000 TPKRHS
+2000 TPKRRS
-2006 LSSTKLLSP
+2006 LSSTKSLSP
-2015 QALGEADS
+2015 ETSGEDE
-2023 DWASR
+2023 DPDVASK

-2054 DSEHLTWLTVNHIQ
+2054 DSEHLTWLIVNHIQ
-2068 DLISLSHEPPV
+2068 DLINLSHEPPV
-2079 QDFISAV
+2079 QDFISAI

-2100 QSRCDNLSTPTML
+2100 QSRCENLSTPTML
-2113 RKTLQCLEGIHLSQ
+2113 KRTLQCLEGIHLSQ
-2127 SGAVLTLYVDRLLHT
+2127 SGAVLMLYVDKLLCT
-2142 PFRVLARRVDT
+2142 PFRVLARMVDT

-2159 EMLLAANTQSSV
+2159 EMLLAANLQSSTA
-2171 SQLPLEELN
+2171 QLPAEELI
-2180 RIQEYL
+2180 RIQEHL

-2203 RFRLSTVPE
+2203 RLRLATAPGSHGPT
-2212 SQSPAPPVTS
+2212 PPVTS
-2222 HPLDGDGHM
+2222 HPLDGDGPL

-2236 NPDKDWYIRLVRSQ
+2236 NPDKDWYVQLVKAQ

-2266 HRIPAGELEAF
+2266 SRIPAGDLGAF
-2277 MMNPEF
+2277 MMHSEF
-2283 NISLLAPCL
+2283 NLSLLAPCL
-2292 SLGVRE
+2292 GLGMRE
-2298 LSGGQGS
+2298 ISGGQES
-2305 PLFET
+2305 PLFEAART
-2310 ARLVTLH
+2310 ATLDRVTV
-2317 RMSSVVQQLPATH
+2317 VVQQLPAVH
-2330 QPYQPS
+2330 EAFQPFLPTQP
-2336 FPPESSAYWSKLSDL
+2336 SAYWSKLDDL
-2351 FGDAT
+2351 FGDAALYRT
-2356 VYQSLTTLARAL
+2356 LTTLARAL
-2368 AQYLVV
+2368 AQYLLVFSK
-2374 LSRVPSHLHLP
+2374 LPSHLHLP
-2385 PEKEEDV
+2385 PEKERDT
-2392 VKFVVMTLEALS
+2392 VKFMVMTLEALS
-2404 WHLIHRQMPLSLDLQ
+2404 WHLIHARVPLSLDLQ
-2419 AALDCCCVALQL
+2419 AGLDCCCLALQL
-2431 PGLWLVLS
+2431 PGLW
-2439 SLEFVTHACSLIH
+2439 SLLAAPDMVTYACSLIH
-2452 CVRFA
+2452 CVRFI
-2457 LEAIAVQP
+2457 LEAIVVQP

-2475 MNPAAALR
+2475 TSTPKPAR
-2483 EDRADADSAPP
+2483 EDSVDSDTQNP
-2494 QYVTTACELV
+2494 QYITAACGMV
-2504 AEMVEALQSVL
+2504 AEMVECLPSVL
-2515 APGHRRN
+2515 ALGHKRN
-2522 SNVPAFLTSVLKNIV
+2522 SHTPAFLTPVLRNIV
-2537 VSLARLPLVNSYT
+2537 ISLARLPLVNSYT

-2567 DFGTALPEIPV
+2567 DFGTVFPEIPV

-2586 FKEFIYRINTL
+2586 FREFIYRINTL

-2621 SMEQEESQPEEDTE
+2621 MMEQEESPPEEDVE

-2646 ITSLVLSAMAVP
+2646 ITSLVLSAMTVP

-2685 RKLSVIRG
+2685 RKLSIIRG
-2693 IVEQEVQAMVS
+2693 IVEQEIQAMVS
-2704 KRDNI
+2704 RRENA
-2709 ATHHSYQAWDPVP
+2709 ATHHLYQAWDPVP

-2737 LLLQINPEREL
+2737 LLLQLNPEREL
-2748 GNMSYKLGQVSIHSV
+2748 GDMSYKLGQVSIHSV

-2779 EEEEE
+2779 EEEETE
-2784 ADVPLP
+2784 APAP
-2790 SSPPTSPVNSRKH
+2790 SSPPTSPINSRKH

-2817 ELYSRWLLPSGSARK
+2817 ELYSRWILPSSSARR
-2832 TPVILISEVVRSL
+2832 TPVTLISEVVRSL
-2845 LVVSDLFTERNQF
+2845 LVVSDLFTERSQF
-2858 EMMYSTLMELRR
+2858 ETMYLTLTELRK
-2870 VHPSEDEILVQYLV
+2870 VHPSEDEILLQYLV

-2917 PSRLGA
+2917 PSTMGA

-2938 TAKQLIP
+2938 TAKQLVP
-2945 VVSDYLLSNLKGIAH
+2945 VVTDYLLSNLQGRAH
-2960 CVNVH
+2960 CVSVH
-2965 SQQHVLLM
+2965 SQQHVLVM
-2973 CATAFYLIEN
+2973 CAAAFYLIEN
-2983 YPLDVGPEFSASI
+2983 YPLDVGPDFSASI

-3008 EATPSAVFHCVLR
+3008 EATPSVVYHCVLR

-3077 RTADPNSSAPDS
+3077 RASEPSTAAPDS

-3119 ILPQFLDDFFPPQDV
+3119 VLPQFLDDFFPPQDV
-3134 MNKVIGEFLSNQQPY
+3134 MNKVIGEFLSSQQPY

-3156 VYKVFQTL
+3156 VYQVFQTL
-3164 HSTGQ
+3164 HGAGQ
-3169 SSMVRDWVMLSLS
+3169 SPMVRDWVMLSLS
-3182 NFTQRTPVAMAMW
+3182 NFTQRSPVAMAMW

-3207 PWVSAVLPH
+3207 PWVSAILPH
-3216 VISRMG
+3216 VVSRMG
-3222 KLEPVDVNLFCLVAT
+3222 KLEQVDVNLFCLVAT

-3256 FEVVAAPGSPYH
+3256 FEVVAVPGNPYH
-3268 RLLACLRGAHQGTT
+3268 RLLACLRSVQKAAAC
-3282 G
+3282 

>member
-15 KSFQQQQQQT
+15 KSFQQQQQQQPPPQAPPPPPPPPPQPPQPPPQGQPPPPPPPLPGPA
-25 VEGVAGR
+25 EEPL
-32 AGRGHRPMGER
+32 HRP
-43 GPLLGVTLAW
+43 
-53 GVEGTEG
+53 
-60 TGAAGRVVVRGE
+60 
-72 LPAPAERGGPQTGDG
+72 
-87 EGTPVL
+87 
-93 KVQIG
+93 
-98 HDLPRVLPGDRA
+98 
-110 THAQD
+110 
-115 FPGQHPPHQTHRT
+115 
-128 LELSLPS
+128 
-135 VGLAVHRQLEGTC
+135 
-148 GVSLPL
+148 
-154 PPGTRSV
+154 
-161 HPPPGDPECP
+161 
-171 PASRGPG
+171 
-178 VPTQGRRRLPCG
+178 
-190 QLWTPAPDST
+190 
-200 GGSVCSWAAPA
+200 
-211 PLPPPGPG
+211 
-219 SWLIPSSETQTQRKK
+219 KK
-234 ELLNTKKDRVNH
+234 ELSATKKDRVNH
-246 CQTICENIVAQ
+246 CLTICENIVAQ

-266 KLLGIAVE
+266 KLLGIAME

-358 RISKRTEESVQE
+358 RTSKRPEESVQE
-370 SLAAA
+370 TLAAA
-375 IPKIMASFGNFAND
+375 VPKIMASFGNFAND

-399 IANLKSSSPTIR
+399 IANLKSSSPTVR
-411 RTAASSAVSVCQHS
+411 RTAAGSAVSICQHS
-425 RRTQHFYSWLLSV
+425 RRTQYFYNWLLNV
-438 LLGLLVPVGG
+438 LLGLLVPM
-448 EPPTLLILG
+448 EEEHSTLLILG
-457 VLLALR
+457 VLLTLR
-463 YLVPLLQQQVKDTS
+463 CLVPLLQQQVKDTS
-477 LKGSFGVTRKETEV
+477 LKGSFGVTRKEMEV

-503 LILHYTQ
+503 LTLHHTQ
-510 HPDHNVVTGALE
+510 HQDHNVVTGALE
-522 LLQQIFRTPPPEL
+522 LLQQLFRTPPPEL
-535 LQVLTTV
+535 LQALTTP
-542 GGGRRLGAARDEPGC
+542 GGLGQLILVQEEARGRG
-557 RSRSGSIVELIAGGG
+557 RSGSIVELLAGGG
-572 SSCSPVLS
+572 PSCSPVLS

-612 SVKGEVAGELAASSG
+612 SVKSEIGGELAASSG
-627 VSTPGS
+627 VSTPG
-633 TSSAA
+633 
-638 DSVGHDIIT
+638 SVGHDIIT
-647 EQPRSQHTLQSDPV
+647 EQPRSQHTLQADSV
-661 DLASCDLASAATDGD
+661 DLSGCDLTSAATDGD
-676 EEDILSHSSSQIS
+676 EEDILSHSSSQFS

-725 PSDSSEIVLDSA
+725 PSDSSEIVLDGA
-737 DSQYSG
+737 DSQYLG
-743 MQMEHLQDEEEDA
+743 MQIGQPQEDDEEGA
-756 AGVLTDEASVAL
+756 AGVLSGEVSDVFRNSSLAL
-768 PHAHALR
+768 QQAHLLER
-775 NAGHSRQSS
+775 MGHSRQPS
-784 DSSVERLLPKEEAAE
+784 DSSIDKYVTRDEVAEAS
-799 LGDPESK
+799 DPESK
-806 PCRIKGDIGQ
+806 PCRIKGDVGQ
-816 FTDDDAAPLVHCVRL
+816 PNDDDSAPLVHCVRL
-831 LAASFL
+831 LSASFL

-842 NALVPDRD
+842 KALVPDRD
-850 ARVSVKALAVSCVG
+850 VRVSVKALALSCIG
-864 AAVALHPESFFSKLY
+864 AAVALHPESFFSRLY
-879 KSPLDPVEYPEEQYV
+879 KVPLNTTESTEEQYV

-901 DHGDPQIRGAT
+901 DHGDPQVRGAT
-912 AILCGTLVHSILT
+912 AILCGTLVYSILS
-925 RSRFHVSDWLG
+925 RSRLRVGDWLG
-936 AMRGLTGNTFSLVD
+936 NIRTLTGNTFSLVD
-950 CVPLLQKTLK
+950 CIPLLQKTLK

-968 LACTAVRL
+968 LACTAVRH
-976 CVMSLCSSS
+976 CVLSLCSSS
-985 YSELGLQLII
+985 YSDLGLQLLI
-995 DALPLRSSSYWLVRT
+995 DMLPLKNSSYWLVRT

-1022 LVSFLESRAEKLHR
+1022 LVSFLETKAESLHR
-1036 GAHHYTGLLKLQE
+1036 GAHHYTGFLKLQE
-1049 RVLNNVVISLLGDED
+1049 RVLNNVVIYLLGDED
-1064 SRVRH
+1064 PRVRH
-1069 VAAASLLRLVP
+1069 VAATSLTRLVP

-1109 MHEMQP
+1109 MHETQP

-1122 TMTRIYRGYSL
+1122 TITRIYRGYSL
-1133 LPSITDVTLENNL
+1133 LPSITDVTMENNL
-1146 SRVIAAVSHQLV
+1146 SRVVAAVSHELIT
-1158 RSTTRA
+1158 STTRA

-1171 ALCLLSTA
+1171 ALCLLSAA
-1179 FPVCVWSL
+1179 FPVCTWSL
-1187 GWHCGVPPLGGADE
+1187 GWHCGVPPLSASDE
-1201 SRKSCTVGMVT
+1201 SRKSCTVGMASM
-1212 VILTLLS
+1212 ILTLLS

-1234 TLAGNLLAASAPRS
+1234 ILAGNLLAASAPKS
-1248 LRSSWSTEEEASTAA
+1248 LRSSWTSEEEANSAA
-1263 TRQEEAWP
+1263 TRQEEIWP
-1271 ALGDRSLVP
+1271 ALGDRTLVP
-1280 MVEQLFSHL
+1280 LVEQLFSHL

-1299 LDDVAPGPAVK
+1299 LDDVTPGPAIK

-1324 IRRKGKEKEAGE
+1324 IRRKGKEKEPGE
-1336 QVAVPLSP
+1336 QASTPMSP
-1344 KKGPEAGPASRQP
+1344 KKVGEANAASRQS
-1357 DTPGPA
+1357 DTSGPVTA
-1363 TTSKSSTLGGFYH
+1363 SKSSSLGSFYH
-1376 LPSYLKLYEV
+1376 LPSYLKLHDV
-1386 LKATHTNYKVTLD
+1386 LKATHANYKVTLD
-1399 LQSSTEKFG
+1399 LQNSTEKFG
-1408 SFLRSA
+1408 GFLRSA

-1434 EEILGYLKSCFSR
+1434 EEVLGYLKSCFSR

-1480 KSQGR
+1480 KSQCR
-1485 AQRLGSSSIRP
+1485 AQRLGSSSVRP

-1525 EQDHDTSGW
+1525 EQEHDASGW
-1534 FDVLQKVSSQLKT
+1534 FDVLQKVSAQLKT
-1547 NLTGVTKN
+1547 NLTSVTKN

-1584 SVQLQRQVLDLL
+1584 SVQLQKQVLDLL

-1640 VFFFLVLLSYERYHS
+1640 IFFFLVLLSYERYHS

-1696 RGANKADAGKELETQ
+1696 RGTNKADAGKELETQ

-1723 QHHQVL
+1723 QYHQVL

-1754 ADVILPML
+1754 ADIILPML

-1789 LRPVDMLLRSMFV
+1789 LRPVDMLLRSMFI

-1835 VLSRIQE
+1835 VLCRIQE
-1842 LSFSAHL
+1842 LSFSPHL

-1858 REGSSSPAPEGHSE
+1858 RGGGGNVTLGECSE
-1872 GRHGKSLP
+1872 GKQKSLP
-1880 EETFSRF
+1880 EDTFSRF

-1896 DDIVTKQL
+1896 EDIVTKQL
-1904 RVDVSEQQ
+1904 KVDMSEQQ

-1922 LLMCLVHIFK
+1922 LLMCLIHIFK
-1932 SGMFRRMTA
+1932 SGMFRRITA
-1941 AATRLFTSE
+1941 AATRLFTSDGCE
-1950 ASDGSFYT
+1950 GSFYT
-1958 LEGLNA
+1958 LDSLNA
-1964 HVRAMVPTHPALVLL
+1964 RVRSMVPTHPALVLL
-1979 WCQLLLLV
+1979 WCQILLLI
-1987 NYTDYRWWAEVQQ
+1987 NHTDHRWWAEVQQ

-2006 LSSTKLLSP
+2006 LSCTKSLNP
-2015 QALGEADS
+2015 QMSGEEEDS
-2023 DWASR
+2023 GSAAQ

-2054 DSEHLTWLTVNHIQ
+2054 DSEHLTWLIVNHIQ

-2079 QDFISAV
+2079 QDFISAI

-2100 QSRCDNLSTPTML
+2100 QSRCENLSTPTTL
-2113 RKTLQCLEGIHLSQ
+2113 KKTLQCLEGIHLSQ
-2127 SGAVLTLYVDRLLHT
+2127 SGAVLTLYVDRLLGT
-2142 PFRVLARRVDT
+2142 PFRALARMVDT

-2159 EMLLAANTQSSV
+2159 EMLLAANLQSSMA
-2171 SQLPLEELN
+2171 QLPEEELN
-2180 RIQEYL
+2180 RIQEHL
-2186 QSSGL
+2186 QNSGL

-2203 RFRLSTVPE
+2203 RFRLSTVQD
-2212 SQSPAPPVTS
+2212 SLSPLPPVTS
-2222 HPLDGDGHM
+2222 HPLDGDGHTS
-2231 ALEAV
+2231 LETV
-2236 NPDKDWYIRLVRSQ
+2236 SPDKDWYLQLVRSQ

-2266 HRIPAGELEAF
+2266 NRIPAEDMNDF
-2277 MMNPEF
+2277 MMSSEF
-2283 NISLLAPCL
+2283 NLSLLAPCL
-2292 SLGVRE
+2292 SLGMSE
-2298 LSGGQGS
+2298 IANGQKS
-2305 PLFET
+2305 PLFEA
-2310 ARLVTLH
+2310 ARGVILDRVT
-2317 RMSSVVQQLPATH
+2317 SVVQQLPAVH
-2330 QPYQPS
+2330 QVFQP
-2336 FPPESSAYWSKLSDL
+2336 FLPIEPTAYWNKLNDL
-2351 FGDAT
+2351 LGDT
-2356 VYQSLTTLARAL
+2356 TSYQSLTILARAL

-2374 LSRVPSHLHLP
+2374 LSKVPAHLHLP
-2385 PEKEEDV
+2385 PEKEGDT
-2392 VKFVVMTLEALS
+2392 VKFVVMTVEALS
-2404 WHLIHRQMPLSLDLQ
+2404 WHLIHEQIPLSLDLQ
-2419 AALDCCCVALQL
+2419 AGLDCCCLALQV
-2431 PGLWLVLS
+2431 PGLWGVLS
-2439 SLEFVTHACSLIH
+2439 SPEYVTHACSLIH
-2452 CVRFA
+2452 CVRFI

-2465 GDQLLSPERR
+2465 GDQLLGPESRSHT
-2475 MNPAAALR
+2475 P
-2483 EDRADADSAPP
+2483 RAVRKEEVDSNI
-2494 QYVTTACELV
+2494 QNLSHVTSACEMV
-2504 AEMVEALQSVL
+2504 ADMVESLQSVL
-2515 APGHRRN
+2515 ALGHKRN
-2522 SNVPAFLTSVLKNIV
+2522 STLPSFLTAVLKNIV
-2537 VSLARLPLVNSYT
+2537 ISLARLPLVNSYT

-2567 DFGTALPEIPV
+2567 DFGTVFPEIPV
-2578 EFLQEKEV
+2578 EFLQEKEIL
-2586 FKEFIYRINTL
+2586 KEFIYRINTL
-2597 GWTSRTQFEE
+2597 GWTNRTQFEE

-2621 SMEQEESQPEEDTE
+2621 VMEQEESPPEEDTE

-2646 ITSLVLSAMAVP
+2646 ITSLVLSAMTVP

-2685 RKLSVIRG
+2685 RKLSMIRG
-2693 IVEQEVQAMVS
+2693 IVEQEIQEMVS
-2704 KRDNI
+2704 QRENT
-2709 ATHHSYQAWDPVP
+2709 ATHHSHQAWDPVP
-2722 SLAPATTGALISHDK
+2722 SLLPATTGALISHDK
-2737 LLLQINPEREL
+2737 LLLQINPEREP

-2763 WLGNSITPLRE
+2763 WLGNNITPLRE

-2784 ADVPLP
+2784 SDVPAP
-2790 SSPPTSPVNSRKH
+2790 TSPPVSPVNSRKH

-2817 ELYSRWLLPSGSARK
+2817 ELYSRWILPSSAARR

-2845 LVVSDLFTERNQF
+2845 LVVSDLFTERTQF
-2858 EMMYSTLMELRR
+2858 EMMYLTLTELRR
-2870 VHPSEDEILVQYLV
+2870 VHPSEDEILIQYLV
-2884 PATCKAAAVLGMDKA
+2884 PATCKAAAVLGMDKT

-2907 LESALRSSHL
+2907 LESTLRSSHL
-2917 PSRLGA
+2917 PSQIAA
-2923 LHGVLY
+2923 LHGILY

-2960 CVNVH
+2960 CVNIH
-2965 SQQHVLLM
+2965 SQQHVLVM
-2973 CATAFYLIEN
+2973 CATAFYLMEN
-2983 YPLDVGPEFSASI
+2983 YPLDVGPEFSASV

-3008 EATPSAVFHCVLR
+3008 ESTPSIIYHCALR

-3036 AESLVKLSVDRV
+3036 TESLVKLSVDRV
-3048 NVHSPHR
+3048 NVQSPHR

-3063 LTCMYTGKEKVSPG
+3063 LTCMYTGKEKASPG
-3077 RTADPNSSAPDS
+3077 RASDPSPATPDS

-3164 HSTGQ
+3164 HSAGQ

-3195 SLSCFF
+3195 SLSCFL

-3207 PWVSAVLPH
+3207 PWVSAILPH

-3222 KLEPVDVNLFCLVAT
+3222 KLEQVDVNLFCLVAT
-3237 DFYRHQIEEELD
+3237 DFYRHQIEEEFD

-3268 RLLACLRGAHQGTT
+3268 RLLACLQNVHKVTT
-3282 G
+3282 C

>member
-15 KSFQQQQQQT
+15 KSFQQQQQ
-25 VEGVAGR
+25 
-32 AGRGHRPMGER
+32 
-43 GPLLGVTLAW
+43 
-53 GVEGTEG
+53 
-60 TGAAGRVVVRGE
+60 
-72 LPAPAERGGPQTGDG
+72 
-87 EGTPVL
+87 
-93 KVQIG
+93 
-98 HDLPRVLPGDRA
+98 
-110 THAQD
+110 
-115 FPGQHPPHQTHRT
+115 
-128 LELSLPS
+128 
-135 VGLAVHRQLEGTC
+135 
-148 GVSLPL
+148 
-154 PPGTRSV
+154 
-161 HPPPGDPECP
+161 PPPP
-171 PASRGPG
+171 PPQPPQPPPQAQP
-178 VPTQGRRRLPCG
+178 PPPQQQQP
-190 QLWTPAPDST
+190 PP
-200 GGSVCSWAAPA
+200 P
-211 PLPPPGPG
+211 PPPPPGPAAAEEP
-219 SWLIPSSETQTQRKK
+219 LHRPKK
-234 ELLNTKKDRVNH
+234 ELSATKKDRVNH
-246 CQTICENIVAQ
+246 CLTICENIVAQ

-266 KLLGIAVE
+266 KLLGIAME

-358 RISKRTEESVQE
+358 RTSKRPEESVQE
-370 SLAAA
+370 TLAAA

-411 RTAASSAVSVCQHS
+411 RTAAGSAVSICQHS
-425 RRTQHFYSWLLSV
+425 RRTQYFYTWLLNV
-438 LLGLLVPVGG
+438 LLGLLVPV
-448 EPPTLLILG
+448 EDEHSTLLILG
-457 VLLALR
+457 VLLTLR

-477 LKGSFGVTRKETEV
+477 LKGSFGVTRKEMEV

-503 LILHYTQ
+503 LTLHYTQ
-510 HPDHNVVTGALE
+510 HQDHNVVTGALE
-522 LLQQIFRTPPPEL
+522 LLQQLFRTPPPEL
-535 LQVLTTV
+535 LQALTTA
-542 GGGRRLGAARDEPGC
+542 GGLGRLAAAKDEPSC

-589 GEEEALEDDSES
+589 GEAAALEEDSES
-601 RSDVSSSAFAA
+601 RSDSSSPAFAA
-612 SVKGEVAGELAASSG
+612 SVKGEIGGELAASSG

-633 TSSAA
+633 ASSAA
-638 DSVGHDIIT
+638 DSAGHDIIT
-647 EQPRSQHTLQSDPV
+647 EQPRSQHTLQPDSV
-661 DLASCDLASAATDGD
+661 DLTGCDLTSAATDGV

-725 PSDSSEIVLDSA
+725 PSDSSEIVLDGP
-737 DSQYSG
+737 DGQYSG
-743 MQMEHLQDEEEDA
+743 MQIGQPRDEGEEA
-756 AGVLTDEASVAL
+756 AGLLPDEDVDAFTDSAVAL
-768 PHAHALR
+768 QQAHLLER
-775 NAGHSRQSS
+775 LGHSRQPS
-784 DSSVERLLPKEEAAE
+784 DSSIDKFVSRDEATE
-799 LGDPESK
+799 PGDQENK
-806 PCRIKGDIGQ
+806 PCRIKGDIGRSA
-816 FTDDDAAPLVHCVRL
+816 DDDSAPLVHCVRL
-831 LAASFL
+831 LSASFL

-850 ARVSVKALAVSCVG
+850 VRVSVKALALSCVG

-879 KSPLDPVEYPEEQYV
+879 KVPLETTEYPEEQYV
-894 SDILNYI
+894 SDVLNYI
-901 DHGDPQIRGAT
+901 DHGDPQVRGAT
-912 AILCGTLVHSILT
+912 AILCGTLVYSILS
-925 RSRFHVSDWLG
+925 RSRFHVGDWV
-936 AMRGLTGNTFSLVD
+936 ATVRTLTGNTFSLVD
-950 CVPLLQKTLK
+950 CIPLLQKTLK

-968 LACTAVRL
+968 LACTAVRH

-985 YSELGLQLII
+985 YSEFGLQLIT
-995 DALPLRSSSYWLVRT
+995 DVLTLRNSSYWLVRT

-1022 LVSFLESRAEKLHR
+1022 LVSFLEAKAENIHR
-1036 GAHHYTGLLKLQE
+1036 GAHHYTGRLKLQE
-1049 RVLNNVVISLLGDED
+1049 RVLNNVVIYLLGDED
-1064 SRVRH
+1064 PRVRH
-1069 VAAASLLRLVP
+1069 VAAASL
-1080 KLFYKCDQG
+1080 
-1089 QADPVVAV
+1089 
-1097 ARDQSSVYLKLL
+1097 
-1109 MHEMQP
+1109 M
-1115 PSHFSVS
+1115 
-1122 TMTRIYRGYSL
+1122 RIYRGYNL
-1133 LPSITDVTLENNL
+1133 LPSITDVTMENNL
-1146 SRVIAAVSHQLV
+1146 SRVIAAVSHELIT
-1158 RSTTRA
+1158 STTRA

-1187 GWHCGVPPLGGADE
+1187 GWHCGVPPLSASDE
-1201 SRKSCTVGMVT
+1201 ARKSCTVGMAT
-1212 VILTLLS
+1212 MILTLLS

-1234 TLAGNLLAASAPRS
+1234 ILAGNLLAASAPKS
-1248 LRSSWSTEEEASTAA
+1248 LRSSWTSEEEANPAA
-1263 TRQEEAWP
+1263 TKQEEIWP
-1271 ALGDRSLVP
+1271 ALGDRTLVP

-1299 LDDVAPGPAVK
+1299 LDDVAPGPAIK

-1324 IRRKGKEKEAGE
+1324 IRRKGKEKEPGE
-1336 QVAVPLSP
+1336 QASVPLSP
-1344 KKGPEAGPASRQP
+1344 KKGNEASPASRQS
-1357 DTPGPA
+1357 DTSGPVPA
-1363 TTSKSSTLGGFYH
+1363 NKSSSLGSFYH
-1376 LPSYLKLYEV
+1376 LPSYLKLHDV
-1386 LKATHTNYKVTLD
+1386 LKATHANYKVTLD
-1399 LQSSTEKFG
+1399 LQNSTEKFG
-1408 SFLRSA
+1408 GFLRSA

-1485 AQRLGSSSIRP
+1485 AQRLGSSSVRP

-1534 FDVLQKVSSQLKT
+1534 FDVLQKVSTQLKT
-1547 NLTGVTKN
+1547 NLTSVTKN

-1584 SVQLQRQVLDLL
+1584 SVQLQKQVLDLL

-1640 VFFFLVLLSYERYHS
+1640 IFFFLVLLSYERYHS

-1696 RGANKADAGKELETQ
+1696 RGTNKADAGKELETQ

-1723 QHHQVL
+1723 QYHQVL

-1749 LSRQV
+1749 LSRQI
-1754 ADVILPML
+1754 ADIILPML

-1802 TPSTMA
+1802 TPDTMA

-1842 LSFSAHL
+1842 LSFSPYL
-1849 LSCPVINRL
+1849 ISCPIINRL
-1858 REGSSSPAPEGHSE
+1858 RDGDSNSTPEEQGE
-1872 GRHGKSLP
+1872 GRQVKNLP

-1896 DDIVTKQL
+1896 EDIVTKQL
-1904 RVDVSEQQ
+1904 KVEMSEQQ

-1922 LLMCLVHIFK
+1922 LLMCLIHIFK
-1932 SGMFRRMTA
+1932 SGMFRRITA
-1941 AATRLFTSE
+1941 AASRLFT
-1950 ASDGSFYT
+1950 ADGADSSFYG
-1958 LEGLNA
+1958 LESLNA
-1964 HVRAMVPTHPALVLL
+1964 RVRSMVPTHPALVLL
-1979 WCQLLLLV
+1979 WCQILLLV
-1987 NYTDYRWWAEVQQ
+1987 SHTDYRWWAEVQQ
-2000 TPKRHS
+2000 TPKRRS
-2006 LSSTKLLSP
+2006 LSSTKSLCP
-2015 QALGEADS
+2015 QMSGEEEDS
-2023 DWASR
+2023 DLAAK

-2054 DSEHLTWLTVNHIQ
+2054 DSEHLTWLIVNHVQ

-2100 QSRCDNLSTPTML
+2100 QSRCENLSTPTTL
-2113 RKTLQCLEGIHLSQ
+2113 KKTLQCLEGIHLSQ
-2127 SGAVLTLYVDRLLHT
+2127 SGAVLMLYVDKLLCT
-2142 PFRVLARRVDT
+2142 PLRVLARMVDT

-2159 EMLLAANTQSSV
+2159 EMLLAANLQSNMA
-2171 SQLPLEELN
+2171 QLPVEELN

-2186 QSSGL
+2186 QNSGL

-2203 RFRLSTVPE
+2203 RLRLATAPGSCGP
-2212 SQSPAPPVTS
+2212 SPPVTS
-2222 HPLDGDGHM
+2222 HPLDGDGPL
-2231 ALEAV
+2231 ALETV
-2236 NPDKDWYIRLVRSQ
+2236 NPDKDWYIRLVKSQ

-2266 HRIPAGELEAF
+2266 NRLPPGDMSAF
-2277 MMNPEF
+2277 MMNSEF
-2283 NISLLAPCL
+2283 NLSLLAPCL
-2292 SLGVRE
+2292 GLGMRE
-2298 LSGGQGS
+2298 ISGGQKS
-2305 PLFET
+2305 PLFEA
-2310 ARLVTLH
+2310 ARVVTLD
-2317 RMSSVVQQLPATH
+2317 RVTSMVQQLPPVH
-2330 QPYQPS
+2330 QVFQPFLPVEPS
-2336 FPPESSAYWSKLSDL
+2336 TYWGKVNDL
-2351 FGDAT
+2351 FGDA
-2356 VYQSLTTLARAL
+2356 VLYRSLTTLARAL
-2368 AQYLVV
+2368 AQYLLVFSK
-2374 LSRVPSHLHLP
+2374 LPSHLHLP
-2385 PEKEEDV
+2385 PEKEKDT

-2404 WHLIHRQMPLSLDLQ
+2404 WHLMHEQIPLSLDLQ
-2419 AALDCCCVALQL
+2419 AGLDCCCLALQL
-2431 PGLWLVLS
+2431 PGLWSVLS
-2439 SLEFVTHACSLIH
+2439 SPEMVTHACSLIH
-2452 CVRFA
+2452 CVRFL
-2457 LEAIAVQP
+2457 LEAIVVQP

-2475 MNPAAALR
+2475 TNTPKAAR
-2483 EDRADADSAPP
+2483 EDEVDSNTLNPK
-2494 QYVTTACELV
+2494 YITAACGMV
-2504 AEMVEALQSVL
+2504 AEMVESLPSVL
-2515 APGHRRN
+2515 ALGHKRN
-2522 SNVPAFLTSVLKNIV
+2522 SNTPAFLTSVLKNIII
-2537 VSLARLPLVNSYT
+2537 SLARLPLVNSYT

-2561 SPKPGG
+2561 APKPGG
-2567 DFGTALPEIPV
+2567 DFGTAFPEIPV

-2586 FKEFIYRINTL
+2586 FKEFIYRINAL

-2621 SMEQEESQPEEDTE
+2621 VMEQEESPPEEDTE
-2635 RTQIHVLAVQA
+2635 RTQINVLAVQA
-2646 ITSLVLSAMAVP
+2646 ITSLVLSAMTVP

-2685 RKLSVIRG
+2685 RKLSIIRG
-2693 IVEQEVQAMVS
+2693 IVEQEIQAMVS
-2704 KRDNI
+2704 KRENI
-2709 ATHHSYQAWDPVP
+2709 ATHHLYQAWDPVP
-2722 SLAPATTGALISHDK
+2722 SLSPATTGALISHDK

-2784 ADVPLP
+2784 ADVPAP
-2790 SSPPTSPVNSRKH
+2790 SSAPTSPVNSRKH

-2817 ELYSRWLLPSGSARK
+2817 ELYSRWILPSSSARR
-2832 TPVILISEVVRSL
+2832 TPIILISEVVRSL
-2845 LVVSDLFTERNQF
+2845 LVVSDLFTERSQF
-2858 EMMYSTLMELRR
+2858 EMMYLTLTELRR

-2907 LESALRSSHL
+2907 LESTLRSSHL
-2917 PSRLGA
+2917 PSKIGA

-2945 VVSDYLLSNLKGIAH
+2945 VISDYLLSNLKGVAH
-2960 CVNVH
+2960 CVNIH
-2965 SQQHVLLM
+2965 SQQHVLVM

-3008 EATPSAVFHCVLR
+3008 ESTPSIIYHCVLR

-3063 LTCMYTGKEKVSPG
+3063 LTCMYTGKEKISPG
-3077 RTADPNSSAPDS
+3077 RTSDPSPAAPDS

-3182 NFTQRTPVAMAMW
+3182 NFTQRTPVAMAVW

-3222 KLEPVDVNLFCLVAT
+3222 KLEQVDVNLFCLVAT

-3256 FEVVAAPGSPYH
+3256 FEVVAAPGNPYH
-3268 RLLACLRGAHQGTT
+3268 QLLTCLRNVHKVSTC
-3282 G
+3282 

>member
-15 KSFQQQQQQT
+15 KSFQQQQQ
-25 VEGVAGR
+25 
-32 AGRGHRPMGER
+32 
-43 GPLLGVTLAW
+43 
-53 GVEGTEG
+53 
-60 TGAAGRVVVRGE
+60 
-72 LPAPAERGGPQTGDG
+72 
-87 EGTPVL
+87 
-93 KVQIG
+93 
-98 HDLPRVLPGDRA
+98 
-110 THAQD
+110 
-115 FPGQHPPHQTHRT
+115 
-128 LELSLPS
+128 
-135 VGLAVHRQLEGTC
+135 
-148 GVSLPL
+148 
-154 PPGTRSV
+154 
-161 HPPPGDPECP
+161 PPPP
-171 PASRGPG
+171 PPQPPQPPPQAQP
-178 VPTQGRRRLPCG
+178 PPPQQQQP
-190 QLWTPAPDST
+190 PP
-200 GGSVCSWAAPA
+200 P
-211 PLPPPGPG
+211 PPPPPGPAAAEEP
-219 SWLIPSSETQTQRKK
+219 LHRPKK
-234 ELLNTKKDRVNH
+234 ELSATKKDRVNH
-246 CQTICENIVAQ
+246 CLTICENIVAQ

-266 KLLGIAVE
+266 KLLGIAME

-358 RISKRTEESVQE
+358 RTSKRPEESVQE
-370 SLAAA
+370 TLAAA

-411 RTAASSAVSVCQHS
+411 RTAAGSAVSICQHS
-425 RRTQHFYSWLLSV
+425 RRTQYFYTWLLNV
-438 LLGLLVPVGG
+438 LLGLLVPV
-448 EPPTLLILG
+448 EDEHSTLLILG
-457 VLLALR
+457 VLLTLR

-477 LKGSFGVTRKETEV
+477 LKGSFGVTRKEMEV

-503 LILHYTQ
+503 LTLHYTQ
-510 HPDHNVVTGALE
+510 HQDHNVVTGALE
-522 LLQQIFRTPPPEL
+522 LLQQLFRTPPPEL
-535 LQVLTTV
+535 LQALTTA
-542 GGGRRLGAARDEPGC
+542 GGLGRLAVAKDEPSC
-557 RSRSGSIVELIAGGG
+557 RSRSGSIVELI
-572 SSCSPVLS
+572 
-580 RKQKGKVLL
+580 GKVLL
-589 GEEEALEDDSES
+589 GEAAALEEDSES
-601 RSDVSSSAFAA
+601 RSDSSSPAFAA
-612 SVKGEVAGELAASSG
+612 SVKGEIGGELAASSG

-633 TSSAA
+633 ASSAA
-638 DSVGHDIIT
+638 DSAGHDIIT
-647 EQPRSQHTLQSDPV
+647 EQPRSQHTLQPDSV
-661 DLASCDLASAATDGD
+661 DLTGCDLTSAATDGV

-725 PSDSSEIVLDSA
+725 PSDSSEIVLDGP
-737 DSQYSG
+737 DGQYSG
-743 MQMEHLQDEEEDA
+743 MQIGQPRDEGEEA
-756 AGVLTDEASVAL
+756 AGLLPDEDVDAFTDSAVAL
-768 PHAHALR
+768 QQAHLLER
-775 NAGHSRQSS
+775 LGHSRQPS
-784 DSSVERLLPKEEAAE
+784 DSSIDKFVSRDEATE
-799 LGDPESK
+799 PGDQENK
-806 PCRIKGDIGQ
+806 PCRIKGDIGRSA
-816 FTDDDAAPLVHCVRL
+816 DDDSAPLVHCVRL
-831 LAASFL
+831 LSASFL

-850 ARVSVKALAVSCVG
+850 VRVSVKALALSCVG

-879 KSPLDPVEYPEEQYV
+879 KVPLETTEYPEEQYV
-894 SDILNYI
+894 SDVLNYI
-901 DHGDPQIRGAT
+901 DHGDPQVRGAT
-912 AILCGTLVHSILT
+912 AILCGTLVYSILS
-925 RSRFHVSDWLG
+925 RSRFHVGDWV
-936 AMRGLTGNTFSLVD
+936 ATVRTLTGNTFSLVD
-950 CVPLLQKTLK
+950 CIPLLQKTLK

-968 LACTAVRL
+968 LACTAVRH

-985 YSELGLQLII
+985 YSEFGLQLIT
-995 DALPLRSSSYWLVRT
+995 DVLTLRNSSYWLVRT

-1022 LVSFLESRAEKLHR
+1022 LVSFLEAKAENIHR
-1036 GAHHYTGLLKLQE
+1036 GAHHYTGRLKLQE
-1049 RVLNNVVISLLGDED
+1049 RVLNNVVIYLLGDED
-1064 SRVRH
+1064 PRVRH
-1069 VAAASLLRLVP
+1069 VAAASLMRLVP

-1109 MHEMQP
+1109 MHETQP

-1122 TMTRIYRGYSL
+1122 TITRIYRGYNL
-1133 LPSITDVTLENNL
+1133 LPSITDVTMENNL
-1146 SRVIAAVSHQLV
+1146 SRVIAAVSHELIT
-1158 RSTTRA
+1158 STTRA

-1187 GWHCGVPPLGGADE
+1187 GWHCGVPPLSASDE
-1201 SRKSCTVGMVT
+1201 ARKSCTVGMAT
-1212 VILTLLS
+1212 MILTLLS

-1234 TLAGNLLAASAPRS
+1234 ILAGNLLAASAPKS
-1248 LRSSWSTEEEASTAA
+1248 LRSSWTSEEEANPAA
-1263 TRQEEAWP
+1263 TKQEEIWP
-1271 ALGDRSLVP
+1271 ALGDRTLVP

-1299 LDDVAPGPAVK
+1299 LDDVAPGPAIK

-1324 IRRKGKEKEAGE
+1324 IRRKGKEKEPGE
-1336 QVAVPLSP
+1336 QASVPLSP
-1344 KKGPEAGPASRQP
+1344 KKGNEASPASRQS
-1357 DTPGPA
+1357 DTSGPVPA
-1363 TTSKSSTLGGFYH
+1363 NKSSSLGSFYH
-1376 LPSYLKLYEV
+1376 LPSYLKLHDV
-1386 LKATHTNYKVTLD
+1386 LKATHANYKVTLD
-1399 LQSSTEKFG
+1399 LQNSTEKFG
-1408 SFLRSA
+1408 GFLRSA

-1485 AQRLGSSSIRP
+1485 AQRLGSSSVRP

-1534 FDVLQKVSSQLKT
+1534 FDVLQKVSTQLKT
-1547 NLTGVTKN
+1547 NLTSVTKN

-1584 SVQLQRQVLDLL
+1584 SVQLQKQVLDLL

-1640 VFFFLVLLSYERYHS
+1640 IFFFLVLLSYERYHS

-1696 RGANKADAGKELETQ
+1696 RGTNKADAGKELETQ

-1723 QHHQVL
+1723 QYHQVL

-1749 LSRQV
+1749 LSRQI
-1754 ADVILPML
+1754 ADIILPML

-1802 TPSTMA
+1802 TPDTMA

-1842 LSFSAHL
+1842 LSFSPYL
-1849 LSCPVINRL
+1849 ISCPIINRL
-1858 REGSSSPAPEGHSE
+1858 RDGDSNSTPEEQGE
-1872 GRHGKSLP
+1872 GRQVKNLP

-1896 DDIVTKQL
+1896 EDIVTKQL
-1904 RVDVSEQQ
+1904 KVEMSEQQ

-1922 LLMCLVHIFK
+1922 LLMCLIHIFK
-1932 SGMFRRMTA
+1932 SGMFRRITA
-1941 AATRLFTSE
+1941 AASRLFT
-1950 ASDGSFYT
+1950 ADGADSSFYG
-1958 LEGLNA
+1958 LESLNA
-1964 HVRAMVPTHPALVLL
+1964 RVRSMVPTHPALVLL
-1979 WCQLLLLV
+1979 WCQILLLV
-1987 NYTDYRWWAEVQQ
+1987 SHTDYRWWAEVQQ
-2000 TPKRHS
+2000 TPKRRS
-2006 LSSTKLLSP
+2006 LSSTKSLCP
-2015 QALGEADS
+2015 QMSGEEEDS
-2023 DWASR
+2023 DLAAK

-2054 DSEHLTWLTVNHIQ
+2054 DSEHLTWLIVNHVQ

-2100 QSRCDNLSTPTML
+2100 QSRCENLSTPTTL
-2113 RKTLQCLEGIHLSQ
+2113 KKTLQCLEGIHLSQ
-2127 SGAVLTLYVDRLLHT
+2127 SGAVLMLYVDKLLCT
-2142 PFRVLARRVDT
+2142 PLRVLARMVDT

-2159 EMLLAANTQSSV
+2159 EMLLAANLQSNMA
-2171 SQLPLEELN
+2171 QLPVEELN

-2186 QSSGL
+2186 QNSGL

-2203 RFRLSTVPE
+2203 RLRLATAPGSCGP
-2212 SQSPAPPVTS
+2212 SPPVTS
-2222 HPLDGDGHM
+2222 HPLDGDGPL
-2231 ALEAV
+2231 ALETV
-2236 NPDKDWYIRLVRSQ
+2236 NPDKDWYIRLVKSQ

-2266 HRIPAGELEAF
+2266 NRLPPGDMSAF
-2277 MMNPEF
+2277 MMNSEF
-2283 NISLLAPCL
+2283 NLSLLAPCL
-2292 SLGVRE
+2292 GLGMRE
-2298 LSGGQGS
+2298 ISGGQKS
-2305 PLFET
+2305 PLFEA
-2310 ARLVTLH
+2310 ARVVTLD
-2317 RMSSVVQQLPATH
+2317 RVTSMVQQLPPVH
-2330 QPYQPS
+2330 QVFQPFLPVEPS
-2336 FPPESSAYWSKLSDL
+2336 TYWGKVNDL
-2351 FGDAT
+2351 FGDA
-2356 VYQSLTTLARAL
+2356 VLYRSLTTLARAL
-2368 AQYLVV
+2368 AQYLLVFSK
-2374 LSRVPSHLHLP
+2374 LPSHLHLP
-2385 PEKEEDV
+2385 PEKEKDT

-2404 WHLIHRQMPLSLDLQ
+2404 WHLMHKQIPLSLDLQ
-2419 AALDCCCVALQL
+2419 AGLDCCCLALQL
-2431 PGLWLVLS
+2431 PGLWSVLS
-2439 SLEFVTHACSLIH
+2439 SPEMVTHACSLIH
-2452 CVRFA
+2452 CVRFL
-2457 LEAIAVQP
+2457 LEAIVVQP

-2475 MNPAAALR
+2475 TNTPKAAR
-2483 EDRADADSAPP
+2483 EDEVDSNTLNPK
-2494 QYVTTACELV
+2494 YITAACGMV
-2504 AEMVEALQSVL
+2504 AEMVESLPSVL
-2515 APGHRRN
+2515 ALGHKRN
-2522 SNVPAFLTSVLKNIV
+2522 SNTPAFLTSVLKNIII
-2537 VSLARLPLVNSYT
+2537 SLARLPLVNSYT

-2561 SPKPGG
+2561 APKPGG
-2567 DFGTALPEIPV
+2567 DFGTAFPEIPV

-2586 FKEFIYRINTL
+2586 FKEFIYRINAL

-2621 SMEQEESQPEEDTE
+2621 VMEQEESPPEEDTE
-2635 RTQIHVLAVQA
+2635 RTQINVLAVQA
-2646 ITSLVLSAMAVP
+2646 ITSLVLSAMTVP

-2685 RKLSVIRG
+2685 RKLSIIRG
-2693 IVEQEVQAMVS
+2693 IVEQEIQAMVS
-2704 KRDNI
+2704 KRENI
-2709 ATHHSYQAWDPVP
+2709 ATHHLYQAWDPVP
-2722 SLAPATTGALISHDK
+2722 SLSPATTGALISHDK

-2784 ADVPLP
+2784 ADVPAP
-2790 SSPPTSPVNSRKH
+2790 SSAPTSPVNSRKH

-2817 ELYSRWLLPSGSARK
+2817 ELYSRWILPSSSARR
-2832 TPVILISEVVRSL
+2832 TPIILISEVVRSL
-2845 LVVSDLFTERNQF
+2845 LVVSDLFTERSQF
-2858 EMMYSTLMELRR
+2858 EMMYLTLTELRR

-2907 LESALRSSHL
+2907 LESTLRSSHL
-2917 PSRLGA
+2917 PSKIGA

-2945 VVSDYLLSNLKGIAH
+2945 VISDYLLSNLKGVAH
-2960 CVNVH
+2960 CVNIH
-2965 SQQHVLLM
+2965 SQQHVLVM

-3008 EATPSAVFHCVLR
+3008 ESTPSIIYHCVLR

-3063 LTCMYTGKEKVSPG
+3063 LTCMYTGKEKISPG
-3077 RTADPNSSAPDS
+3077 RTSDPSPAAPDS

-3182 NFTQRTPVAMAMW
+3182 NFTQRTPVAMAVW

-3222 KLEPVDVNLFCLVAT
+3222 KLEQVDVNLFCLVAT

-3256 FEVVAAPGSPYH
+3256 FEVVAAPGNPYH
-3268 RLLACLRGAHQGTT
+3268 QLLTCLRNVHKVSTC
-3282 G
+3282 

>member
-1 MATLEKLMKAFESL
+1 M
-15 KSFQQQQQQT
+15 
-25 VEGVAGR
+25 
-32 AGRGHRPMGER
+32 
-43 GPLLGVTLAW
+43 
-53 GVEGTEG
+53 
-60 TGAAGRVVVRGE
+60 
-72 LPAPAERGGPQTGDG
+72 
-87 EGTPVL
+87 
-93 KVQIG
+93 
-98 HDLPRVLPGDRA
+98 
-110 THAQD
+110 
-115 FPGQHPPHQTHRT
+115 
-128 LELSLPS
+128 
-135 VGLAVHRQLEGTC
+135 
-148 GVSLPL
+148 
-154 PPGTRSV
+154 
-161 HPPPGDPECP
+161 
-171 PASRGPG
+171 
-178 VPTQGRRRLPCG
+178 
-190 QLWTPAPDST
+190 
-200 GGSVCSWAAPA
+200 
-211 PLPPPGPG
+211 
-219 SWLIPSSETQTQRKK
+219 
-234 ELLNTKKDRVNH
+234 
-246 CQTICENIVAQ
+246 
-257 SLRNSPEFQ
+257 
-266 KLLGIAVE
+266 E

-358 RISKRTEESVQE
+358 RTSKRPEESVQE
-370 SLAAA
+370 TLAAA
-375 IPKIMASFGNFAND
+375 VPKIMASFGNFAND

-399 IANLKSSSPTIR
+399 IANLKSSSPTVR
-411 RTAASSAVSVCQHS
+411 RTAAGSAVSICQHS
-425 RRTQHFYSWLLSV
+425 RRTQYFYNWLLNV
-438 LLGLLVPVGG
+438 LLGLLVPM
-448 EPPTLLILG
+448 EEEHPTLLILG
-457 VLLALR
+457 VLLTLR
-463 YLVPLLQQQVKDTS
+463 CLVPLLQQQVKDTS
-477 LKGSFGVTRKETEV
+477 LKGSFGVTRKEMEV
-491 SPSTEQLVQVYE
+491 SPSAEQLVQVYE
-503 LILHYTQ
+503 LTLHHTQ
-510 HPDHNVVTGALE
+510 HQDHNVVTGALE
-522 LLQQIFRTPPPEL
+522 LLQQLFRTPPPEL
-535 LQVLTTV
+535 LQALTTP
-542 GGGRRLGAARDEPGC
+542 GGLGQLTLVQEEARGRG
-557 RSRSGSIVELIAGGG
+557 RSGSIVELLAGGG

-612 SVKGEVAGELAASSG
+612 SVKSEIGGELAASSG
-627 VSTPGS
+627 VSTPG
-633 TSSAA
+633 
-638 DSVGHDIIT
+638 SVGHDIIT
-647 EQPRSQHTLQSDPV
+647 EQPRSQHTLQADSV
-661 DLASCDLASAATDGD
+661 DLSGCDLTSAATDGD
-676 EEDILSHSSSQIS
+676 EEDILSHSSSQFS

-725 PSDSSEIVLDSA
+725 PSDSSEIVLDGA
-737 DSQYSG
+737 DSQYLG
-743 MQMEHLQDEEEDA
+743 MQIGQPQEEDEEEA
-756 AGVLTDEASVAL
+756 AGVLSGEVSDVFRNSSLAL
-768 PHAHALR
+768 QQAHLLER
-775 NAGHSRQSS
+775 MGHSRQPS
-784 DSSVERLLPKEEAAE
+784 DSSIDKFVSKDEVAEA
-799 LGDPESK
+799 GDPESK

-816 FTDDDAAPLVHCVRL
+816 PNDDDSAPLVHCVRL
-831 LAASFL
+831 LSASFL

-842 NALVPDRD
+842 KALVPDRD
-850 ARVSVKALAVSCVG
+850 VRVSVKALALSCIG

-879 KSPLDPVEYPEEQYV
+879 KVPLNTMESTEEQYV

-901 DHGDPQIRGAT
+901 DHGDPQVRGAT
-912 AILCGTLVHSILT
+912 AILCGTLVYSILS
-925 RSRFHVSDWLG
+925 RSRLRVGDWLG
-936 AMRGLTGNTFSLVD
+936 TIRTLTGNTFSLVD
-950 CVPLLQKTLK
+950 CIPLLQKTLK

-968 LACTAVRL
+968 LACTAVRH
-976 CVMSLCSSS
+976 CVLSLCSSS
-985 YSELGLQLII
+985 YSDLGLQLLI
-995 DALPLRSSSYWLVRT
+995 DMLPLKNSSYWLVRT

-1022 LVSFLESRAEKLHR
+1022 LVSFLEAKAESLHR
-1036 GAHHYTGLLKLQE
+1036 GAHHYTGFLKLQE
-1049 RVLNNVVISLLGDED
+1049 RVLNNVVIYLLGDED
-1064 SRVRH
+1064 PRVRH
-1069 VAAASLLRLVP
+1069 VAATTLTRLVP

-1109 MHEMQP
+1109 MHETQP

-1122 TMTRIYRGYSL
+1122 TITRIYRGYSL
-1133 LPSITDVTLENNL
+1133 LPSITDVTMENNL
-1146 SRVIAAVSHQLV
+1146 SRVVAAVSHELIT
-1158 RSTTRA
+1158 STTRA

-1171 ALCLLSTA
+1171 ALCLLSAA
-1179 FPVCVWSL
+1179 FPVCTWSL
-1187 GWHCGVPPLGGADE
+1187 GWHCGVPPLSASDE
-1201 SRKSCTVGMVT
+1201 SRKSCTVGMASM
-1212 VILTLLS
+1212 ILTLLS

-1234 TLAGNLLAASAPRS
+1234 ILAGNLLAASAPKS
-1248 LRSSWSTEEEASTAA
+1248 LRSSWTSEEEANSAA
-1263 TRQEEAWP
+1263 TRQEEIWP
-1271 ALGDRSLVP
+1271 ALGDRTLVP

-1299 LDDVAPGPAVK
+1299 LDDVTPGPAIK

-1324 IRRKGKEKEAGE
+1324 IRRKGKEKEPGE
-1336 QVAVPLSP
+1336 QASTPMSP
-1344 KKGPEAGPASRQP
+1344 KKGGEASTASRQS
-1357 DTPGPA
+1357 DTSGPVTA
-1363 TTSKSSTLGGFYH
+1363 SKSSSLGSFYH
-1376 LPSYLKLYEV
+1376 LPSYLKLHDV
-1386 LKATHTNYKVTLD
+1386 LKATHANYKVTLD
-1399 LQSSTEKFG
+1399 LQNSTEKFG
-1408 SFLRSA
+1408 GFLRSA

-1434 EEILGYLKSCFSR
+1434 EEVLGYLKSCFSR

-1480 KSQGR
+1480 KSQCR
-1485 AQRLGSSSIRP
+1485 AQRLGSSSVRP

-1525 EQDHDTSGW
+1525 EQEHDASGW
-1534 FDVLQKVSSQLKT
+1534 FDVLQKVSAQLKT
-1547 NLTGVTKN
+1547 NLTSVTKN

-1584 SVQLQRQVLDLL
+1584 SVQLQKQVLDLL

-1640 VFFFLVLLSYERYHS
+1640 IFFFLVLLSYERYHS

-1696 RGANKADAGKELETQ
+1696 RGTNKADAGKELETQ

-1723 QHHQVL
+1723 QYHQVL

-1754 ADVILPML
+1754 ADIILPML

-1842 LSFSAHL
+1842 LSFSPYL
-1849 LSCPVINRL
+1849 ISCPIINRL
-1858 REGSSSPAPEGHSE
+1858 RDGDSNPTVGERSE
-1872 GRHGKSLP
+1872 GKQVKNLP

-1896 DDIVTKQL
+1896 EDIVTKQL
-1904 RVDVSEQQ
+1904 KVEMSEQQ

-1922 LLMCLVHIFK
+1922 LLMCLIHIFK
-1932 SGMFRRMTA
+1932 SGMFRRITA
-1941 AATRLFTSE
+1941 AATRLFTSDGCE
-1950 ASDGSFYT
+1950 GSFYT
-1958 LEGLNA
+1958 LDSLNA
-1964 HVRAMVPTHPALVLL
+1964 RVRAMVPTHPALVLL
-1979 WCQLLLLV
+1979 WCQILLLI
-1987 NYTDYRWWAEVQQ
+1987 NHTDHRWWAEVQQ

-2006 LSSTKLLSP
+2006 LSCTKSLNP
-2015 QALGEADS
+2015 QMSAEEDS
-2023 DWASR
+2023 GSAAQ

-2054 DSEHLTWLTVNHIQ
+2054 DSEHLTWLIVNHIQ

-2079 QDFISAV
+2079 QDFISAI

-2100 QSRCDNLSTPTML
+2100 QSRCENLSTPTTL
-2113 RKTLQCLEGIHLSQ
+2113 KKTLQCLEGIHLSQ
-2127 SGAVLTLYVDRLLHT
+2127 SGAVLTLYVDRLLGT
-2142 PFRVLARRVDT
+2142 PFRALARMVDT

-2159 EMLLAANTQSSV
+2159 EMLLAANLQSSMA
-2171 SQLPLEELN
+2171 QLPEEELN
-2180 RIQEYL
+2180 RIQEHL
-2186 QSSGL
+2186 QNTGL

-2203 RFRLSTVPE
+2203 RFRLSTVQD
-2212 SQSPAPPVTS
+2212 SLSPLPPVTS
-2222 HPLDGDGHM
+2222 HPLDGDGHIS
-2231 ALEAV
+2231 LETV
-2236 NPDKDWYIRLVRSQ
+2236 SPDKDWYLQLVRSQ

-2266 HRIPAGELEAF
+2266 NRIPAEDMKDF
-2277 MMNPEF
+2277 MMNSEF
-2283 NISLLAPCL
+2283 NLSLLAPCL
-2292 SLGVRE
+2292 SLGMSE
-2298 LSGGQGS
+2298 IANGQKS
-2305 PLFET
+2305 PLFEA
-2310 ARLVTLH
+2310 ARGVTLD
-2317 RMSSVVQQLPATH
+2317 RVTSVVQQLPATH
-2330 QPYQPS
+2330 QVFQP
-2336 FPPESSAYWSKLSDL
+2336 FLPTEPTAYWSKLNDL

-2356 VYQSLTTLARAL
+2356 SYQSLTTLARAL

-2374 LSRVPSHLHLP
+2374 LSKVPAPLHLP
-2385 PEKEEDV
+2385 PEKEGDT

-2404 WHLIHRQMPLSLDLQ
+2404 WHLIHEQIPLSLDLQ
-2419 AALDCCCVALQL
+2419 AGLDCCCLALQV
-2431 PGLWLVLS
+2431 PCLWGVLS
-2439 SLEFVTHACSLIH
+2439 SPEYVTHTCSLIH
-2452 CVRFA
+2452 CVRFI

-2465 GDQLLSPERR
+2465 GDQLLGPESRSHT
-2475 MNPAAALR
+2475 P
-2483 EDRADADSAPP
+2483 RAVRKEEVDSDI
-2494 QYVTTACELV
+2494 QNLSHITSACEMV
-2504 AEMVEALQSVL
+2504 ADMVESLQSVL
-2515 APGHRRN
+2515 ALGHKRN
-2522 SNVPAFLTSVLKNIV
+2522 STLPSFLTAVLKNTV

-2567 DFGTALPEIPV
+2567 DFGTVFPEIPV

-2586 FKEFIYRINTL
+2586 LKEFIYRINTL

-2621 SMEQEESQPEEDTE
+2621 VMEQEESPPEEDTE

-2685 RKLSVIRG
+2685 RKLSMIRG
-2693 IVEQEVQAMVS
+2693 IVEQEIQEMVS
-2704 KRDNI
+2704 QRENT
-2709 ATHHSYQAWDPVP
+2709 ATHHSHQAWDPVP
-2722 SLAPATTGALISHDK
+2722 SLLPATTGALISHDK
-2737 LLLQINPEREL
+2737 LLLQINSEREP

-2763 WLGNSITPLRE
+2763 WLGNNITPLRE

-2784 ADVPLP
+2784 ADAPAP
-2790 SSPPTSPVNSRKH
+2790 TSPPVSPVNSRKH

-2817 ELYSRWLLPSGSARK
+2817 ELYSRWILPSSAARK

-2845 LVVSDLFTERNQF
+2845 LVVSDLFTERTQF
-2858 EMMYSTLMELRR
+2858 EMMYLTLTELRR
-2870 VHPSEDEILVQYLV
+2870 VHPSEDEILIQYLV
-2884 PATCKAAAVLGMDKA
+2884 PATCKAAAVLGMDKT

-2907 LESALRSSHL
+2907 LESTLRSSHL
-2917 PSRLGA
+2917 PSQIGA
-2923 LHGVLY
+2923 LHGILY

-2938 TAKQLIP
+2938 TVKQLIP

-2960 CVNVH
+2960 CVNIH
-2965 SQQHVLLM
+2965 SQQHVLVM
-2973 CATAFYLIEN
+2973 CATAFYLMEN
-2983 YPLDVGPEFSASI
+2983 YPLDVGPEFSASV

-3008 EATPSAVFHCVLR
+3008 ESTPSIIYHCALR

-3036 AESLVKLSVDRV
+3036 TESLVKLSVDRV
-3048 NVHSPHR
+3048 NVQSPHR

-3063 LTCMYTGKEKVSPG
+3063 LTCMYTGKEKASPG
-3077 RTADPNSSAPDS
+3077 RASDPSPATPDS

-3164 HSTGQ
+3164 HSAGQ

-3195 SLSCFF
+3195 SLSCFL

-3207 PWVSAVLPH
+3207 PWVSAILPH

-3222 KLEPVDVNLFCLVAT
+3222 KLEQVDVNLFCLVAT
-3237 DFYRHQIEEELD
+3237 DFYRHQIEEEFD

-3268 RLLACLRGAHQGTT
+3268 RLLACLQNVHKVTT
-3282 G
+3282 C